1 MKKQRK
7 RIYTALLCT
16 CFLFST
22 ASVPVSAAETEQEE
36 EMTTL
41 SSRSGGTEVSTKEAL
56 TSALV
61 DSNISKITLEKD
73 IDINDALTVNRA
85 VKLDL
90 NGFVLRMTGEDSV
103 IKVGQGGELTIADSN
118 KDKTHKF
125 AQNTAGLSAGL
136 WELVDDSST
145 TSKTVNGGI
154 ITGGKAQKGGGV
166 YVAPGG
172 KLHMTGGSIVGCQA
186 SKDGGGVYLDDDS
199 QTDASSEFTMTD
211 SSIIGCTASGHGG
224 GVAVNPACKFTMDND
239 SEIRSCTARLGGGV
253 YTNNSDTNRKGV
265 FTLRNG
271 AILSCTADT
280 SGFLFSQGGGVYNSG
295 AFIMEGGTIKGC
307 TAIKE
312 RPTGGV
318 LNRREFTMSGGMIGE
333 SENDES
339 HVYNDAITAAVFT
352 ISGDAT
358 IYTNVAND
366 SRLNADG
373 GKVFGEV
380 TNAVKNWSSA
390 VIAGTEGVA
399 GSTEFKG
406 KVTNNCIIEK
416 GQFTGDVT
424 NDGGGTIKGGVFT
437 GSVTNNLGTILGGDF
452 SKASLS
458 GELVITFDPNNGG
471 NSSKQKVDWS
481 KEGTPL
487 EVPTTEP
494 TKEGHTFEGWYYDN
508 NGVNT
513 KWDFKTDRAR
523 YTMTL
528 KAKWEANTYN
538 VTVKDDGNG
547 TASADPAPAKM
558 GAEVSLTATPNSG
571 YHFKK
576 WEVVPDKVK
585 IENNK
590 FTMPAAHVTVKAI
603 FERNTSSGGSGG
615 GGGGTTYYTL
625 TFETNGGDSIQAIR
639 AARGK
644 TLDLSAYTPMRDG
657 YDFGGWYADK
667 DLTQRITEIKL
678 SGSKTV
684 YADWKKRE
692 PDEPDAVKNPFAD
705 VNAGDW
711 FYRDVLFSY
720 EKGLMSGM
728 DAAAFAPYA
737 NTTRAQIAVI
747 FYRMEGS
754 PAVEGE
760 NSFTDVV
767 RGSGTAWFY
776 DAVTWAQQNGIMGG
790 YDNSSFAPNDPITR
804 EQLAAIFYR
813 YAQYKSYDTT
823 QGGMA
828 IREFGDYE
836 SISDY
841 AMGAM
846 AWAVNTGLVKGDS
859 NLLYPNG
866 TATRAEIAAML
877 HRFVENGMK

>member
-7 RIYTALLCT
+7 RIYMALLCT

-41 SSRSGGTEVSTKEAL
+41 SSRSGEAEVSTAADL
-56 TSALV
+56 ASALG
-61 DSNISKITLEKD
+61 DSTKD
-73 IDINDALTVNRA
+73 TVKLTADIIIDTTLTVNRA
-85 VKLDL
+85 VTLDL
-90 NGFVLRMTGEDSV
+90 NGFVLRMTKEGSV
-103 IKVGQGGELTIADSN
+103 IKVEQGGNLTIADSDT
-118 KDKTHKF
+118 DKAHKF
-125 AQNTAGLSAGL
+125 VQSTGGL
-136 WELVDDSST
+136 WVLVDDSS
-145 TSKTVNGGI
+145 KTVYGGI
-154 ITGGKAQKGGGV
+154 ITGGNAQKGGGV

-172 KLHMTGGSIVGCQA
+172 KLNMTGGSIVGCQA
-186 SKDGGGVYLDDDS
+186 KFGGGVYLDNND
-199 QTDASSEFTMTD
+199 QTGEPSEFTMT
-211 SSIIGCTASGHGG
+211 SSRIIGCTASDNGG
-224 GVAVNPACKFTMDND
+224 GVAVNPACTFTMNNG
-239 SEIRSCTARLGGGV
+239 SEIRSCTARNGGGV
-253 YTNNSDTNRKGV
+253 YTNTSRKNGNGV

-271 AILSCTADT
+271 AILSCMVNT
-280 SGFLFSQGGGVYNSG
+280 SEHPRSRGGGVYNEGS
-295 AFIMEGGTIKGC
+295 FIMENGTIKGC

-312 RPTGGV
+312 RLTGGV
-318 LNRREFTMSGGMIGE
+318 YNLKEFTMSGGTIGE
-333 SENDES
+333 EGKTDDES
-339 HVYNDAITAAVFT
+339 HVYNVADKTAVFT
-352 ISGDAT
+352 ISGTAK

-373 GKVFGEV
+373 GEIFGEV

-390 VIAGTEGVA
+390 VIAGTEGA
-399 GSTEFKG
+399 ADSTEFKG

-416 GQFTGDVT
+416 GQFTGEVV
-424 NDGGGTIKGGVFT
+424 NGGSGTIRGGAFK
-437 GSVTNNLGTILGGDF
+437 GSVTNNLGAILGGDF
-452 SKASLS
+452 SQATLS
-458 GELVITFDPNNGG
+458 GELAITFDPDNGEEPDT
-471 NSSKQKVDWS
+471 QKVDWS
-481 KEGTPL
+481 HGGATLTAPS
-487 EVPTTEP
+487 EP
-494 TKEGHTFEGWYYDN
+494 TKEEHTFEGWYYDN
-508 NGVNT
+508 NGENT
-513 KWDFKTDRAR
+513 EWNFETDRAR
-523 YTMTL
+523 YTMRLTAQW
-528 KAKWEANTYN
+528 KANTYT

-547 TASADPAPAKM
+547 TALADPASAKM
-558 GAEVSLTATPNSG
+558 GAEVSLTAMPNSG

-576 WEVVPDKVK
+576 WEVVPDKVE

-590 FTMPAAHVTVKAI
+590 FTMPADDVTVKAI
-603 FERNTSSGGSGG
+603 FERNASSGGG

-692 PDEPDAVKNPFAD
+692 PNEPDAVKNPFAD

-790 YDNSSFAPNDPITR
+790 YSNSSFAPKDPITR
-804 EQLAAIFYR
+804 EQLTAIFYR
-813 YAQYKSYDTT
+813 YAQYKGYDTT

-828 IREFGDYE
+828 IREFDDYE

-859 NLLYPNG
+859 NLLYPKG
-866 TATRAEIAAML
+866 TATRAELAAL
-877 HRFVENGMK
+877 FHRFAENGMK

>member
-22 ASVPVSAAETEQEE
+22 ASVPVSAAETEQG
-36 EMTTL
+36 EMITL
-41 SSRSGGTEVSTKEAL
+41 SNRSGEAEVSMKDAL
-56 TSALV
+56 TSALG
-61 DSNISKITLEKD
+61 DSNISKITLKQD
-73 IDINDALTVNRA
+73 IAISDTLTVNRA
-85 VKLDL
+85 VTLDL
-90 NGFVLRMTGEDSV
+90 NGFVLRMTKEGSV
-103 IKVGQGGELTIADSN
+103 IKVEQGGELTIADSDT
-118 KDKTHKF
+118 DKAHKF
-125 AQNTAGLSAGL
+125 VQSTGGL
-136 WELVDDSST
+136 WVLVDDSS
-145 TSKTVNGGI
+145 KTVYGGI
-154 ITGGKAQKGGGV
+154 ITGGNAQKGGGV

-172 KLHMTGGSIVGCQA
+172 KLNMTGGSIVGCQA
-186 SKDGGGVYLDDDS
+186 KFGGGVYLDNND
-199 QTDASSEFTMTD
+199 QTGEPSEFTMT
-211 SSIIGCTASGHGG
+211 SSRIIGCTASDNGG
-224 GVAVNPACKFTMDND
+224 GVAVNPACTFTMNNG
-239 SEIRSCTARLGGGV
+239 SEIRSCTARNGGGV
-253 YTNNSDTNRKGV
+253 YTNTSRKNGNGV
-265 FTLRNG
+265 FTLRSG

-280 SGFLFSQGGGVYNSG
+280 SGHLSSRGGGVYNEGS
-295 AFIMEGGTIKGC
+295 FIMENGTIKGC
-307 TAIKE
+307 TAIKMKE

-318 LNRREFTMSGGMIGE
+318 YNLKEFTMRGGTIGE
-333 SENDES
+333 EGENENDES
-339 HVYNDAITAAVFT
+339 HVYNAADTAAVFT
-352 ISGDAT
+352 ISGTAK
-358 IYTNVAND
+358 IYTNVYND

-373 GKVFGEV
+373 GEIFGEV

-390 VIAGTEGVA
+390 VIAGTEGAA

-416 GQFTGDVT
+416 GQFTGEVM
-424 NDGGGTIKGGVFT
+424 NDGGGTIKGGTFT
-437 GSVTNNLGTILGGDF
+437 GSVTNNLGAILGGDF
-452 SKASLS
+452 SQAESLS
-458 GELVITFDPNNGG
+458 GKLVITFDPNNGD
-471 NSSKQKVDWS
+471 NSSRQEVYWK
-481 KEGTPL
+481 KEGAPL
-487 EVPTTEP
+487 IAPIPKP
-494 TKEGHTFEGWYYDN
+494 TKEEHTFEGWYYDN
-508 NGVNT
+508 KGENR
-513 KWDFKTDRAR
+513 KWDFETDRAR

-528 KAKWEANTYN
+528 TAKWKANTYN
-538 VTVKDDGNG
+538 VTVENDGNG
-547 TASADPAPAKM
+547 TASADPASAKM
-558 GAEVSLTATPNSG
+558 DDKVELIATPKSG
-571 YHFKK
+571 YHFKE
-576 WEVVPDKVK
+576 WEVISGNVK
-585 IENNK
+585 IEDNK
-590 FTMPAAHVTVKAI
+590 FTMPAENVTVKAI
-603 FERNTSSGGSGG
+603 FERNASSSGG

-625 TFETNGGDSIQAIR
+625 TFETNGGGSMQAIR

-684 YADWKKRE
+684 YADWKKR
-692 PDEPDAVKNPFAD
+692 EPDAVKNPFAD

-767 RGSGTAWFY
+767 RDSGTAWFY

-790 YDNSSFAPNDPITR
+790 YGNSSFAPNDPITR

-813 YAQYKSYDTT
+813 YAQYKGYDTT

-828 IREFGDYE
+828 IREFDDYE

-859 NLLYPNG
+859 NLLYPKG
-866 TATRAEIAAML
+866 TATRAEIAAL
-877 HRFVENGMK
+877 FHRFAENGMK

>member
-41 SSRSGGTEVSTKEAL
+41 SNRSGGAEVSTPEDLA
-56 TSALV
+56 SALG
-61 DSNISKITLEKD
+61 DSTKD
-73 IDINDALTVNRA
+73 TVKLTADIIIDTTLTVNRA
-85 VKLDL
+85 VTLDL
-90 NGFVLRMTGEDSV
+90 NGFVLQMTGNDSV
-103 IKVGQGGELTIADSN
+103 IKVEQGGNLTIADSG
-118 KDKTHKF
+118 KDTAHKF
-125 AQNTAGLSAGL
+125 DQNTAGL
-136 WELVDDSST
+136 WELNSNGSE
-145 TSKTVNGGI
+145 TVNGGI

-172 KLHMTGGSIVGCQA
+172 KLNMTGGSIVGCQA
-186 SKDGGGVYLDDDS
+186 RYGGGVYLDNND
-199 QTDASSEFTMTD
+199 QTGEPSEFTMT
-211 SSIIGCTASGHGG
+211 SRSIIGCTASDYGG
-224 GVAVNPACKFTMDND
+224 GVAVNPKCTFTMNNG
-239 SEIRSCTARLGGGV
+239 SAVRSCTARLGGGV
-253 YTNNSDTNRKGV
+253 YTNNNGTNGPGV

-271 AILSCTADT
+271 AILSCKAD
-280 SGFLFSQGGGVYNSG
+280 SWGGGVYNEGS
-295 AFIMEGGTIKGC
+295 FIMEDGTIKNC
-307 TAIKE
+307 TAGWDGSSS
-312 RPTGGV
+312 GGV
-318 LNRREFTMSGGMIGE
+318 FNHREFTMSGGAIGE
-333 SENDES
+333 ENKTDKS
-339 HVYNDAITAAVFT
+339 HVYNNSFTSAIFT

-373 GKVFGEV
+373 GEIFGDV
-380 TNAVKNWSSA
+380 TNAVYSEYGA
-390 VIAGTEGVA
+390 VIAGTEGA
-399 GSTEFKG
+399 ADSTKFSG
-406 KVTNNCIIEK
+406 AVTNNE
-416 GQFTGDVT
+416 T
-424 NDGGGTIKGGVFT
+424 GTIAGGVFT

-452 SKASLS
+452 SRAKSLS
-458 GELVITFDPNNGG
+458 GKLVITFEPNNGD
-471 NSSKQKVDWS
+471 NMQVDWK
-481 KEGTPL
+481 KEGVL
-487 EVPTTEP
+487 LIAPTSEP
-494 TKEGHTFEGWYYDN
+494 TKEGYTFEGWYYDN

-513 KWDFKTDRAR
+513 KWNFETDKAR

-528 KAKWEANTYN
+528 TAQWEANTYT
-538 VTVKDDGNG
+538 VTVENDGNG
-547 TASADPAPAKM
+547 TASAAPASAKM
-558 GAEVSLTATPNSG
+558 GEEVSLTATPKSG
-571 YHFKK
+571 YHFKR
-576 WEVVPDKVK
+576 WEVVPDKVE

-590 FTMPAAHVTVKAI
+590 FTMPADDVTVKAI
-603 FERNTSSGGSGG
+603 FERNASSGGSGG

-692 PDEPDAVKNPFAD
+692 PNEPDAVKNPFAD

-760 NSFTDVV
+760 NSFADVV

-790 YDNSSFAPNDPITR
+790 YGNSSFAPNDPITR

-813 YAQYKSYDTT
+813 YAQYKGYDTT

-841 AMGAM
+841 AMSAM
-846 AWAVNTGLVKGDS
+846 AWAMNTGLVKGDS

>member
-22 ASVPVSAAETEQEE
+22 ASVPVSAAETEQG
-36 EMTTL
+36 EMITL
-41 SSRSGGTEVSTKEAL
+41 SNRSGEAEVSMKDAL
-56 TSALV
+56 TSALG
-61 DSNISKITLEKD
+61 DSNISKITLKQD
-73 IDINDALTVNRA
+73 IAISDTLTVNRA
-85 VKLDL
+85 VTLDL
-90 NGFVLRMTGEDSV
+90 NGFVLRMTKEGSV
-103 IKVGQGGELTIADSN
+103 IKVEQGGELTIADSDT
-118 KDKTHKF
+118 DKAHKF
-125 AQNTAGLSAGL
+125 VQSTGGL
-136 WELVDDSST
+136 WVLVDDSS
-145 TSKTVNGGI
+145 KTVYGGI
-154 ITGGKAQKGGGV
+154 ITGGNAQKGGGV

-172 KLHMTGGSIVGCQA
+172 KLNMTGGSIVGCQA
-186 SKDGGGVYLDDDS
+186 KFGGGVYLDNND
-199 QTDASSEFTMTD
+199 QTGEPSEFTMT
-211 SSIIGCTASGHGG
+211 SSRIIGCTASDNGG
-224 GVAVNPACKFTMDND
+224 GVAVNPACTFTMNNG
-239 SEIRSCTARLGGGV
+239 SEIRSCTARNGGGV
-253 YTNNSDTNRKGV
+253 YTNTSRKNGNGV

-280 SGFLFSQGGGVYNSG
+280 SGHLSSRGGGVYNEGS
-295 AFIMEGGTIKGC
+295 FIMENGTIKGC
-307 TAIKE
+307 TAIKMKE

-318 LNRREFTMSGGMIGE
+318 YNLKEFTMRGGTIGE
-333 SENDES
+333 EGENENDES
-339 HVYNDAITAAVFT
+339 HVYNAADTAAVFT
-352 ISGDAT
+352 ISGTAK
-358 IYTNVAND
+358 IYTNVYND

-373 GKVFGEV
+373 G
-380 TNAVKNWSSA
+380 
-390 VIAGTEGVA
+390 
-399 GSTEFKG
+399 
-406 KVTNNCIIEK
+406 
-416 GQFTGDVT
+416 
-424 NDGGGTIKGGVFT
+424 
-437 GSVTNNLGTILGGDF
+437 DF
-452 SKASLS
+452 SQAESLS
-458 GELVITFDPNNGG
+458 GKLVITFDPNNGD
-471 NSSKQKVDWS
+471 NSSRQEVYWK
-481 KEGTPL
+481 KEGAPL
-487 EVPTTEP
+487 IAPIPKP
-494 TKEGHTFEGWYYDN
+494 TKEEHTFEGWYYDN
-508 NGVNT
+508 KGENR
-513 KWDFKTDRAR
+513 KWDFETDRAR

-528 KAKWEANTYN
+528 TAKWKANTYN
-538 VTVKDDGNG
+538 VTVENDGNG
-547 TASADPAPAKM
+547 TASADPASAKM
-558 GAEVSLTATPNSG
+558 DDKVELIATPKSG
-571 YHFKK
+571 YHFKE
-576 WEVVPDKVK
+576 WEVISGNVK
-585 IENNK
+585 IEDNK
-590 FTMPAAHVTVKAI
+590 FTMPAENVTVKAI
-603 FERNTSSGGSGG
+603 FERNASSSGG

-625 TFETNGGDSIQAIR
+625 TFETNGGGSMQAIR

-684 YADWKKRE
+684 YADWKKR
-692 PDEPDAVKNPFAD
+692 EPDAVKNPFAD

-767 RGSGTAWFY
+767 RDSGTAWFY

-790 YDNSSFAPNDPITR
+790 YGNSSFAPNDPITR

-813 YAQYKSYDTT
+813 YAQYKGYDTT

-828 IREFGDYE
+828 IREFDDYE

-859 NLLYPNG
+859 NLLYPKG
-866 TATRAEIAAML
+866 TATRAEIAAL
-877 HRFVENGMK
+877 FHRFAENGMK

>member
-1 MKKQRK
+1 M
-7 RIYTALLCT
+7 
-16 CFLFST
+16 
-22 ASVPVSAAETEQEE
+22 
-36 EMTTL
+36 
-41 SSRSGGTEVSTKEAL
+41 
-56 TSALV
+56 
-61 DSNISKITLEKD
+61 
-73 IDINDALTVNRA
+73 
-85 VKLDL
+85 
-90 NGFVLRMTGEDSV
+90 
-103 IKVGQGGELTIADSN
+103 
-118 KDKTHKF
+118 
-125 AQNTAGLSAGL
+125 
-136 WELVDDSST
+136 
-145 TSKTVNGGI
+145 
-154 ITGGKAQKGGGV
+154 
-166 YVAPGG
+166 
-172 KLHMTGGSIVGCQA
+172 
-186 SKDGGGVYLDDDS
+186 YL
-199 QTDASSEFTMTD
+199 
-211 SSIIGCTASGHGG
+211 
-224 GVAVNPACKFTMDND
+224 
-239 SEIRSCTARLGGGV
+239 
-253 YTNNSDTNRKGV
+253 
-265 FTLRNG
+265 
-271 AILSCTADT
+271 
-280 SGFLFSQGGGVYNSG
+280 
-295 AFIMEGGTIKGC
+295 
-307 TAIKE
+307 
-312 RPTGGV
+312 
-318 LNRREFTMSGGMIGE
+318 
-333 SENDES
+333 
-339 HVYNDAITAAVFT
+339 
-352 ISGDAT
+352 
-358 IYTNVAND
+358 
-366 SRLNADG
+366 
-373 GKVFGEV
+373 
-380 TNAVKNWSSA
+380 
-390 VIAGTEGVA
+390 
-399 GSTEFKG
+399 
-406 KVTNNCIIEK
+406 
-416 GQFTGDVT
+416 
-424 NDGGGTIKGGVFT
+424 
-437 GSVTNNLGTILGGDF
+437 LGTILGGDF
-452 SKASLS
+452 SQAEPLN
-458 GELVITFDPNNGG
+458 GQLAITFEPNNGG
-471 NSSKQKVDWS
+471 ISSRQEVVWS

-487 EVPTTEP
+487 EVPTPEP

-513 KWDFKTDRAR
+513 KWNFETDRAK

-528 KAKWEANTYN
+528 TAQWKANTYT
-538 VTVKDDGNG
+538 VTVENDGNG
-547 TASADPAPAKM
+547 TASAAPASARM

-576 WEVVPDKVK
+576 WEVVPEKVK

-590 FTMPAAHVTVKAI
+590 FTMPAADVTVKAI
-603 FERNTSSGGSGG
+603 FERNASSGGSGG

-625 TFETNGGDSIQAIR
+625 TFETNGGGSMQAIR

-813 YAQYKSYDTT
+813 YAQYKGYDTT

-841 AMGAM
+841 AMSAM

>member
-16 CFLFST
+16 CFLFSA

-36 EMTTL
+36 MTTL
-41 SSRSGGTEVSTKEAL
+41 SNRSGGAEVSTPEDL
-56 TSALV
+56 TSALG
-61 DSNISKITLEKD
+61 DSTKD
-73 IDINDALTVNRA
+73 TVKLTADIIIDTTLTVNRA
-85 VKLDL
+85 VTLDL
-90 NGFVLRMTGEDSV
+90 NGFVLRMTKEGSV
-103 IKVGQGGELTIADSN
+103 IKVEQGGNLTIADSDT
-118 KDKTHKF
+118 DKAHKF
-125 AQNTAGLSAGL
+125 VQSTGGL
-136 WELVDDSST
+136 WVLVDDSS
-145 TSKTVNGGI
+145 KTVYGGI
-154 ITGGKAQKGGGV
+154 ITGGNAQKGGGV

-172 KLHMTGGSIVGCQA
+172 KLNMTGGSIVGCQA
-186 SKDGGGVYLDDDS
+186 SHGGGVYLDNND
-199 QTDASSEFTMTD
+199 QTGKPSEFTMTD
-211 SSIIGCTASGHGG
+211 SSIIGCTASYFGG
-224 GVAVNPACKFTMDND
+224 GVAVNPKCTFTMNNG
-239 SEIRSCTARLGGGV
+239 SEIRSCTAGNGGGV
-253 YTNNSDTNRKGV
+253 YITSSANGNGV

-271 AILSCTADT
+271 AILSCTAAR
-280 SGFLFSQGGGVYNSG
+280 GGGVYNEGS
-295 AFIMEGGTIKGC
+295 FIMKDGTIKNC
-307 TAIKE
+307 TAGWDGSSS
-312 RPTGGV
+312 GGV
-318 LNRREFTMSGGMIGE
+318 FNSGEFTMSSGAIGE
-333 SENDES
+333 GETDKS
-339 HVYNDAITAAVFT
+339 HVYNNSFASAIFT
-352 ISGDAT
+352 ISGDAK

-373 GKVFGEV
+373 GEIFGDV
-380 TNAVKNWSSA
+380 TNAVYSDYGA
-390 VIAGTEGVA
+390 VIAGA

-406 KVTNNCIIEK
+406 KVTNKGIIEK

-424 NDGGGTIKGGVFT
+424 NDGGGTIKGGTFINNK
-437 GSVTNNLGTILGGDF
+437 VTNNLGAILGGDF
-452 SKASLS
+452 SQAKFLS
-458 GELVITFDPNNGG
+458 GKLAITFEPNNGD
-471 NSSKQKVDWS
+471 NVQVNWE
-481 KEGTPL
+481 KEGVL
-487 EVPTTEP
+487 LIAPTSEP
-494 TKEGHTFEGWYYDN
+494 TKEGHTFEGWYYNN
-508 NGVNT
+508 NGVNK
-513 KWDFKTDRAR
+513 KWDFKTDRAK

-528 KAKWEANTYN
+528 TAQWEANTYT
-538 VTVKDDGNG
+538 VTVENDGNG
-547 TASADPAPAKM
+547 TASADAASAKM
-558 GAEVSLTATPNSG
+558 GEKVRLTAMPNSG
-571 YHFKK
+571 YHFKE
-576 WEVVPDKVK
+576 WEVISDNVK
-585 IENNK
+585 IEDNK

-603 FERNTSSGGSGG
+603 FERNASSSGGG

-625 TFETNGGDSIQAIR
+625 TFETNGGGSMQAIR

-692 PDEPDAVKNPFAD
+692 PNEPDAVKNPFAD

-760 NSFTDVV
+760 NSFADVV

-813 YAQYKSYDTT
+813 YAQYKGYDTT

-866 TATRAEIAAML
+866 TATRAEIAAL
-877 HRFVENGMK
+877 FHRFAENGMK

>member
-36 EMTTL
+36 MITL
-41 SSRSGGTEVSTKEAL
+41 SNRSGEAEVSTKDAL
-56 TSALV
+56 TSALG
-61 DSNISKITLEKD
+61 DSNISKITLKQD
-73 IDINDALTVNRA
+73 IAISDTLTVNRA
-85 VKLDL
+85 VTLDL
-90 NGFVLRMTGEDSV
+90 NGFVLRMTKEGSV
-103 IKVGQGGELTIADSN
+103 IKVEQGGELTIADSDT
-118 KDKTHKF
+118 DKAHKF
-125 AQNTAGLSAGL
+125 VQSTGGL
-136 WELVDDSST
+136 WVLVDDSS
-145 TSKTVNGGI
+145 KTVYGGI
-154 ITGGKAQKGGGV
+154 ITGGNAQKGGGV

-172 KLHMTGGSIVGCQA
+172 KLNMTGGSIVGCQA
-186 SKDGGGVYLDDDS
+186 KFGGGVYLDNND
-199 QTDASSEFTMTD
+199 QTGGFSEFTMTD
-211 SSIIGCTASGHGG
+211 SRIIGCTASDNGG
-224 GVAVNPACKFTMDND
+224 GVAVDPACKFTMDNG
-239 SEIRSCTARLGGGV
+239 SEIRSCTARMGGGV
-253 YTNNSDTNRKGV
+253 YINGGDTNGNGV

-280 SGFLFSQGGGVYNSG
+280 SGFVPSRGGGVYNEGS
-295 AFIMEGGTIKGC
+295 FIMENGTIKGC

-312 RPTGGV
+312 RLTGGV
-318 LNRREFTMSGGMIGE
+318 YNLKEFTMSGGTIGE
-333 SENDES
+333 EGKTDDES
-339 HVYNDAITAAVFT
+339 HVYNVADKTAAFT
-352 ISGDAT
+352 ISGTAK

-373 GKVFGEV
+373 GEIFGEV

-390 VIAGTEGVA
+390 VIAGTEGA
-399 GSTEFKG
+399 ADSTEFKG

-416 GQFTGDVT
+416 GQFTGEVV
-424 NDGGGTIKGGVFT
+424 NGGSGTIRGGAFK
-437 GSVTNNLGTILGGDF
+437 GSVTNNLGAILGGDF
-452 SKASLS
+452 SQATLS
-458 GELVITFDPNNGG
+458 GELAITFDPDNGEEPDT
-471 NSSKQKVDWS
+471 QKVDWS
-481 KEGTPL
+481 HGGATLTAPS
-487 EVPTTEP
+487 EP
-494 TKEGHTFEGWYYDN
+494 TKEEHTFEGWYYDN
-508 NGVNT
+508 NGENT
-513 KWDFKTDRAR
+513 EWNFETDRAK

-528 KAKWEANTYN
+528 TAQWKANTYT

-547 TASADPAPAKM
+547 TALADPASAKM
-558 GAEVSLTATPNSG
+558 GAEVRLTAMPNSG
-571 YHFKK
+571 YHFKE
-576 WEVVPDKVK
+576 WEVIPDKVK
-585 IENNK
+585 IEDNK

-603 FERNTSSGGSGG
+603 FERNTSSGSGGG

-625 TFETNGGDSIQAIR
+625 TFETNGGDSMQAIR

-667 DLTQRITEIKL
+667 ALTQRITEIKL

-692 PDEPDAVKNPFAD
+692 PNEPDAVKNPFAD

-728 DAAAFAPYA
+728 DTAVFAPYA

-767 RGSGTAWFY
+767 RDSGTAWFY
-776 DAVTWAQQNGIMGG
+776 DAVTWAQKNGIMGG
-790 YDNSSFAPNDPITR
+790 YGNSSFAPNDPITR
-804 EQLAAIFYR
+804 EQLTAIFYR
-813 YAQYKSYDTT
+813 YAQYKGYDTT

-828 IREFGDYE
+828 IREFDDYE

-859 NLLYPNG
+859 NLLYPKG
-866 TATRAEIAAML
+866 TATRAELAAL
-877 HRFVENGMK
+877 FHRFAENGMK

>member
-36 EMTTL
+36 MTTL
-41 SSRSGGTEVSTKEAL
+41 SNRSGEAEVSTAADL
-56 TSALV
+56 TSALG
-61 DSNISKITLEKD
+61 DSNISKITLEQD
-73 IDINDALTVNRA
+73 IPISDTLTVNRA
-85 VKLDL
+85 VTLDL
-90 NGFVLRMTGEDSV
+90 NGFVLQRTGEGSV
-103 IKVGQGGELTIADSN
+103 IKVEQGGELTIADSN
-118 KDKTHKF
+118 KNTAHKF
-125 AQNTAGLSAGL
+125 AQNTNGL
-136 WELVDDSST
+136 WELVDGSST
-145 TSKTVNGGI
+145 SSKTVNGGI

-186 SKDGGGVYLDDDS
+186 KDGGGVYLDDDS

-253 YTNNSDTNRKGV
+253 YTNNSGTNGPGV

-271 AILSCTADT
+271 AILSCTANPSDH
-280 SGFLFSQGGGVYNSG
+280 LFSQGGGVYNSG

-352 ISGDAT
+352 ISGAAR
-358 IYTNVAND
+358 IYTNVANN

-373 GKVFGEV
+373 GEIFGEV
-380 TNAVKNWSSA
+380 KNAVDSRYA
-390 VIAGTEGVA
+390 VIAGTEGAA
-399 GSTEFKG
+399 GSTEFSG
-406 KVTNNCIIEK
+406 AVINSEA
-416 GQFTGDVT
+416 
-424 NDGGGTIKGGVFT
+424 GTIAGGVFT
-437 GSVTNNLGTILGGDF
+437 GSVTNNLGAILGGDF
-452 SKASLS
+452 SRAKSLS
-458 GELVITFDPNNGG
+458 GKLVITFDPNNGG
-471 NSSKQKVDWS
+471 NSSRQEVVWS
-481 KEGTPL
+481 KNGAKLIAPI
-487 EVPTTEP
+487 PKP

-508 NGVNT
+508 NGENT
-513 KWDFKTDRAR
+513 EWDFETDRAK
-523 YTMTL
+523 YTMRLT
-528 KAKWEANTYN
+528 AKWKANIYN
-538 VTVKDDGNG
+538 VTVENDGNG
-547 TASADPAPAKM
+547 TASADPASAKM
-558 GAEVSLTATPNSG
+558 GAEVSLTAMPKSG
-571 YHFKK
+571 YHFKE
-576 WEVVPDKVK
+576 WKVISGDVE
-585 IENNK
+585 IEDNK
-590 FTMPAAHVTVKAI
+590 FTMPADNVTVKAI
-603 FERNTSSGGSGG
+603 FERNASSGGSG

-625 TFETNGGDSIQAIR
+625 TFETNGGDSMQAIR

-657 YDFGGWYADK
+657 YDFGGWYADAA
-667 DLTQRITEIKL
+667 LTQRITEIKL

-692 PDEPDAVKNPFAD
+692 PNEPDAVKNPFAD

-790 YDNSSFAPNDPITR
+790 YGNSSFAPNDPITR

-813 YAQYKSYDTT
+813 YAQYKGYDTT

-828 IREFGDYE
+828 IREFDDYE

-859 NLLYPNG
+859 NLLYPKG
-866 TATRAEIAAML
+866 TATRAEIAAL
-877 HRFVENGMK
+877 FHRFAENGMK

>member
-41 SSRSGGTEVSTKEAL
+41 SSRSGEAEVSTKDEL
-56 TSALV
+56 TSALG
-61 DSNISKITLEKD
+61 DSTKD
-73 IDINDALTVNRA
+73 TVKLTADIIIDTTLTVNRA
-85 VKLDL
+85 VTLDL
-90 NGFVLRMTGEDSV
+90 SGFVLQMTGNDSV
-103 IKVGQGGELTIADSN
+103 IKVGQDGNLTIADSN
-118 KDKTHKF
+118 KNTAHIF
-125 AQNTAGLSAGL
+125 AQPSGGLSAGL
-136 WELVDDSST
+136 WELNSNGSE
-145 TSKTVNGGI
+145 TVKGGI
-154 ITGGKAQKGGGV
+154 ITGGNAQKGGGV

-186 SKDGGGVYLDDDS
+186 GHGGGVYLDNND
-199 QTDASSEFTMTD
+199 QTGEPSKFTMTD
-211 SSIIGCTASGHGG
+211 SSIIGCTASDTGG
-224 GVAVNPACKFTMDND
+224 GVTVNPKCTFTMNNG

-253 YTNNSDTNRKGV
+253 YTNNSGTNGNGV

-280 SGFLFSQGGGVYNSG
+280 LGFMSSWGGGVFNAG

-307 TAIKE
+307 TAKKGSS
-312 RPTGGV
+312 GGV
-318 LNRREFTMSGGMIGE
+318 LNRREFTMRGGMIGE
-333 SENDES
+333 DKTDES
-339 HVYNDAITAAVFT
+339 HVYNAADTAAVFT
-352 ISGDAT
+352 ISGTAK

-373 GKVFGEV
+373 GEIFGDV
-380 TNAVKNWSSA
+380 TNAVDSEYGA
-390 VIAGTEGVA
+390 VIAGTEGAA
-399 GSTEFKG
+399 GSTKFSG
-406 KVTNNCIIEK
+406 AVTNNE
-416 GQFTGDVT
+416 TGT
-424 NDGGGTIKGGVFT
+424 IAGGTFT
-437 GSVTNNLGTILGGDF
+437 HTVTNNVNTVTNNVGTILGGDF
-452 SKASLS
+452 SKATLI
-458 GELVITFDPNNGG
+458 GKLAITFEPNNGG
-471 NSSKQKVDWS
+471 ISSRQEVVWS

-487 EVPTTEP
+487 EVPTPEP

-508 NGVNT
+508 NGVNK
-513 KWDFKTDRAR
+513 KWDFKTDRAQ

-528 KAKWEANTYN
+528 KAKWEANT
-538 VTVKDDGNG
+538 
-547 TASADPAPAKM
+547 S
-558 GAEVSLTATPNSG
+558 
-571 YHFKK
+571 
-576 WEVVPDKVK
+576 
-585 IENNK
+585 
-590 FTMPAAHVTVKAI
+590 
-603 FERNTSSGGSGG
+603 SSGGG

-625 TFETNGGDSIQAIR
+625 TFETNGGGSMQAIR

-684 YADWKKRE
+684 YADWKKR
-692 PDEPDAVKNPFAD
+692 EPDAVKNPFAD

-790 YDNSSFAPNDPITR
+790 YGNSSFAPNDPITR

-813 YAQYKSYDTT
+813 YAQYKGYDTT

-828 IREFGDYE
+828 IREFDDYE

-859 NLLYPNG
+859 NLLYPKG
-866 TATRAEIAAML
+866 TATRAEIAAL
-877 HRFVENGMK
+877 FHRFAENGMK

>member
-1 MKKQRK
+1 
-7 RIYTALLCT
+7 
-16 CFLFST
+16 
-22 ASVPVSAAETEQEE
+22 
-36 EMTTL
+36 MTTL
-41 SSRSGGTEVSTKEAL
+41 SNRSGEAEVSTPENLA
-56 TSALV
+56 SALV
-61 DSNISKITLEKD
+61 DSTKD
-73 IDINDALTVNRA
+73 TVKLTADIIIDTTLTVNRA
-85 VKLDL
+85 VTLDL
-90 NGFVLRMTGEDSV
+90 SGFVLQMTGNDSV
-103 IKVGQGGELTIADSN
+103 IKVEQGGELTIADSN
-118 KDKTHKF
+118 KNTAHKF
-125 AQNTAGLSAGL
+125 AQNTNGL
-136 WELVDDSST
+136 WELVDGSST
-145 TSKTVNGGI
+145 SSKTVNGGI

-186 SKDGGGVYLDDDS
+186 RYGGGVYLDNND
-199 QTDASSEFTMTD
+199 QTGKPSEFTMT
-211 SSIIGCTASGHGG
+211 SRSIIGCTASDYGG
-224 GVAVNPACKFTMDND
+224 GVAVNPKCTFTMNND

-253 YTNNSDTNRKGV
+253 YTNNSGTNGPGV

-271 AILSCTADT
+271 AILSCTANPSDH
-280 SGFLFSQGGGVYNSG
+280 LFSRGGGVYNSG

-307 TAIKE
+307 TAKDGSS
-312 RPTGGV
+312 GGV

-333 SENDES
+333 GENDES
-339 HVYNDAITAAVFT
+339 HVYNDANTKAVFT
-352 ISGDAT
+352 ISGTAK

-373 GKVFGEV
+373 GEIFGEV

-452 SKASLS
+452 SQAEPLN
-458 GELVITFDPNNGG
+458 GQLAITFDPNNEG
-471 NSSKQKVDWS
+471 NSSRKEVDWS
-481 KEGTPL
+481 KDGAKLSTPT
-487 EVPTTEP
+487 PEP

-508 NGVNT
+508 NGENT
-513 KWDFKTDRAR
+513 KWNFETDRAK

-528 KAKWEANTYN
+528 KAKW
-538 VTVKDDGNG
+538 
-547 TASADPAPAKM
+547 
-558 GAEVSLTATPNSG
+558 
-571 YHFKK
+571 
-576 WEVVPDKVK
+576 
-585 IENNK
+585 
-590 FTMPAAHVTVKAI
+590 KA
-603 FERNTSSGGSGG
+603 NTSSSGGG

-625 TFETNGGDSIQAIR
+625 TFETNGGDSMQAIR

-684 YADWKKRE
+684 YADWKKR
-692 PDEPDAVKNPFAD
+692 EPDAVKNPFAD

-760 NSFTDVV
+760 NSFADVV

-813 YAQYKSYDTT
+813 YAQYKGYDTT

-841 AMGAM
+841 AMSAM

>member
-22 ASVPVSAAETEQEE
+22 ASVPVSAAETEQG
-36 EMTTL
+36 EMITL
-41 SSRSGGTEVSTKEAL
+41 SNRSGEAEVSTKDAL
-56 TSALV
+56 TSALG
-61 DSNISKITLEKD
+61 DSNISKITLKQD
-73 IDINDALTVNRA
+73 IAISDTLTVNRA
-85 VKLDL
+85 VTLDL
-90 NGFVLRMTGEDSV
+90 NGFVLRMTKEGSV
-103 IKVGQGGELTIADSN
+103 IKVEQGGELTIADSDT
-118 KDKTHKF
+118 DKAHKF
-125 AQNTAGLSAGL
+125 VQSTGGL
-136 WELVDDSST
+136 WVLVDDSS
-145 TSKTVNGGI
+145 KTVYGGI
-154 ITGGKAQKGGGV
+154 ITGGNAQKGGGV

-172 KLHMTGGSIVGCQA
+172 KLNMTGGSIVGCQA
-186 SKDGGGVYLDDDS
+186 KFGGGVYLDNND
-199 QTDASSEFTMTD
+199 QTGEPSEFTMT
-211 SSIIGCTASGHGG
+211 SSRIIGCTASDNGG
-224 GVAVNPACKFTMDND
+224 GVAVNPACTFTMNNG
-239 SEIRSCTARLGGGV
+239 SEIRSCTARNGGGV
-253 YTNNSDTNRKGV
+253 YTNTSRKNGNGV

-271 AILSCTADT
+271 AILSCMVNT
-280 SGFLFSQGGGVYNSG
+280 SEHPRSRGGGVYNEGS
-295 AFIMEGGTIKGC
+295 FIMENGTIKGC

-312 RPTGGV
+312 RLTGGV
-318 LNRREFTMSGGMIGE
+318 YNLKEFTMSGGTIGE
-333 SENDES
+333 EGKTDDES
-339 HVYNDAITAAVFT
+339 HVYNVADKTAVFT
-352 ISGDAT
+352 ISGTAK

-373 GKVFGEV
+373 GEIFGEV

-390 VIAGTEGVA
+390 VIAGTEGA
-399 GSTEFKG
+399 ADSTEFKG

-416 GQFTGDVT
+416 GQFTGEVV
-424 NDGGGTIKGGVFT
+424 NGGSGTIRGGAFK
-437 GSVTNNLGTILGGDF
+437 GSVTNNLGAILGGDF
-452 SKASLS
+452 SQATLS
-458 GELVITFDPNNGG
+458 GELAITFDPDNGEEPDT
-471 NSSKQKVDWS
+471 QKVDWS
-481 KEGTPL
+481 HGGATLTAPS
-487 EVPTTEP
+487 EP
-494 TKEGHTFEGWYYDN
+494 TKEEHTFEGWYYDN
-508 NGVNT
+508 NGENT
-513 KWDFKTDRAR
+513 EWNFETDKAK

-528 KAKWEANTYN
+528 TAQWKANTYT
-538 VTVKDDGNG
+538 VTVENDGNG
-547 TASADPAPAKM
+547 TASADPASAKM
-558 GAEVSLTATPNSG
+558 GAEVSLTAMPKSG
-571 YHFKK
+571 YHFKR
-576 WEVVPDKVK
+576 WEVVPDKVE

-590 FTMPAAHVTVKAI
+590 FTMPADDVTVKAI
-603 FERNTSSGGSGG
+603 FERNASSGGSGG

-625 TFETNGGDSIQAIR
+625 TFETNGGGSMQAIR

-657 YDFGGWYADK
+657 YDFGGWYADSA
-667 DLTQRITEIKL
+667 LTQRITEIKL

-684 YADWKKRE
+684 YADWKKR
-692 PDEPDAVKNPFAD
+692 EPDAVKNPFAD

-767 RGSGTAWFY
+767 RDSGTAWFY

-790 YDNSSFAPNDPITR
+790 YSNSSFAPNDPITR

-813 YAQYKSYDTT
+813 YAQYKGYDTT

-828 IREFGDYE
+828 IREFDDYE

-859 NLLYPNG
+859 NLLYPKG
-866 TATRAEIAAML
+866 TATRAEIAAL
-877 HRFVENGMK
+877 FHRFAENGMK

>member
-16 CFLFST
+16 CFLLST

-36 EMTTL
+36 EMITL
-41 SSRSGGTEVSTKEAL
+41 SSRSGGAEVSTPEDLA
-56 TSALV
+56 SALG
-61 DSNISKITLEKD
+61 DSTKD
-73 IDINDALTVNRA
+73 TVKLTADIIIDTTLTVNRA
-85 VKLDL
+85 VTLDL
-90 NGFVLRMTGEDSV
+90 NGVVLRMTGEGSV
-103 IKVGQGGELTIADSN
+103 IKVEQGGELTIADSD
-118 KDKTHKF
+118 KDKEHKF
-125 AQNTAGLSAGL
+125 AQPSGGLSAGL
-136 WELVDDSST
+136 WELNSNGSE
-145 TSKTVNGGI
+145 TVNGGI

-172 KLHMTGGSIVGCQA
+172 KLNMTGGSIVGCQA
-186 SKDGGGVYLDDDS
+186 RYGGGVYLDNND
-199 QTDASSEFTMTD
+199 QTGEPSEFTMT
-211 SSIIGCTASGHGG
+211 SRSIIGCTASDYGG
-224 GVAVNPACKFTMDND
+224 GVAVNPACTFTMNNG
-239 SEIRSCTARLGGGV
+239 SAVRSCTARLGGGV
-253 YTNNSDTNRKGV
+253 YTNNNGTNGPGV

-271 AILSCTADT
+271 AILSCKAD
-280 SGFLFSQGGGVYNSG
+280 SWGGGVYNEGS
-295 AFIMEGGTIKGC
+295 FIMEDGTIKNC
-307 TAIKE
+307 TAGWDGSSS
-312 RPTGGV
+312 GGV
-318 LNRREFTMSGGMIGE
+318 FNHREFTMSGGAIGE
-333 SENDES
+333 ENKTDKS
-339 HVYNDAITAAVFT
+339 HVYNNSFTSAIFT

-358 IYTNVAND
+358 IYANVAND

-373 GKVFGEV
+373 GEIFGDV
-380 TNAVKNWSSA
+380 TNAVYSEYGA
-390 VIAGTEGVA
+390 VIAGTEGA
-399 GSTEFKG
+399 ADSTKFSG
-406 KVTNNCIIEK
+406 AVTNNE
-416 GQFTGDVT
+416 TGT
-424 NDGGGTIKGGVFT
+424 IAGGTFT
-437 GSVTNNLGTILGGDF
+437 HTVTNNVNTVTNNGGTILGGDF
-452 SKASLS
+452 SEATLS
-458 GELVITFDPNNGG
+458 GKLAITFEPNNGDK
-471 NSSKQKVDWS
+471 SSKRKVNWS
-481 KEGTPL
+481 KNGATLLAPTP
-487 EVPTTEP
+487 EP

-508 NGVNT
+508 NGVNK
-513 KWDFKTDRAR
+513 KWDFKTDKAQ

-528 KAKWEANTYN
+528 TAQWKA
-538 VTVKDDGNG
+538 
-547 TASADPAPAKM
+547 
-558 GAEVSLTATPNSG
+558 
-571 YHFKK
+571 
-576 WEVVPDKVK
+576 
-585 IENNK
+585 
-590 FTMPAAHVTVKAI
+590 
-603 FERNTSSGGSGG
+603 NTSSSGGG

-625 TFETNGGDSIQAIR
+625 TFETNGGGSMQAIR

-813 YAQYKSYDTT
+813 YAQYKGYDTT

-859 NLLYPNG
+859 NLLYPKG
-866 TATRAEIAAML
+866 TATRAELAAML

>member
-22 ASVPVSAAETEQEE
+22 ASVPVSAAETEQG
-36 EMTTL
+36 EMITL
-41 SSRSGGTEVSTKEAL
+41 SNRSGGAEVSTPEDLA
-56 TSALV
+56 SALG
-61 DSNISKITLEKD
+61 DSTKD
-73 IDINDALTVNRA
+73 TVKLTADIIIDTTLTVNRA
-85 VKLDL
+85 VTLDL
-90 NGFVLRMTGEDSV
+90 NGFVLRMTKEGSV
-103 IKVGQGGELTIADSN
+103 IKVEQGGNLTIADSDT
-118 KDKTHKF
+118 DKAHKF
-125 AQNTAGLSAGL
+125 VQSTGGL
-136 WELVDDSST
+136 WVLVDDSS
-145 TSKTVNGGI
+145 KTVYGGI
-154 ITGGKAQKGGGV
+154 ITGGNAQKGGGV

-186 SKDGGGVYLDDDS
+186 KFGGGVYLDNND
-199 QTDASSEFTMTD
+199 QTGEPSEFTMT
-211 SSIIGCTASGHGG
+211 SSRIIGCTASDNGG
-224 GVAVNPACKFTMDND
+224 GVAVNPACTFTMNNG
-239 SEIRSCTARLGGGV
+239 SEIRSCTARNGGGV
-253 YTNNSDTNRKGV
+253 YTNTSRKNGNGV

-271 AILSCTADT
+271 AILSCMVNT
-280 SGFLFSQGGGVYNSG
+280 SEHPRSRGGGVYNEGS
-295 AFIMEGGTIKGC
+295 FIMENGTIKGC

-312 RPTGGV
+312 RLTGGV
-318 LNRREFTMSGGMIGE
+318 YNLKEFTMSGGTIGE
-333 SENDES
+333 EGKTDDES
-339 HVYNDAITAAVFT
+339 HVYNAADKTAVFT
-352 ISGDAT
+352 ISGTAK

-373 GKVFGEV
+373 GEIFGEV

-390 VIAGTEGVA
+390 VIAGTEGA
-399 GSTEFKG
+399 ADSTEFKG

-416 GQFTGDVT
+416 GQFTGEVV
-424 NDGGGTIKGGVFT
+424 NGGSGTIRGGAFK
-437 GSVTNNLGTILGGDF
+437 GSVTNNLGAILGGDF
-452 SKASLS
+452 SQATLS
-458 GELVITFDPNNGG
+458 GELAITFDPDNGEEPDT
-471 NSSKQKVDWS
+471 QKVDWS
-481 KEGTPL
+481 HGGATLTAPS
-487 EVPTTEP
+487 EP
-494 TKEGHTFEGWYYDN
+494 TKEEHTFEGWYYDN
-508 NGVNT
+508 NGENT
-513 KWDFKTDRAR
+513 EWNFETDKAK

-528 KAKWEANTYN
+528 TAQWKANTYT
-538 VTVKDDGNG
+538 VTVENDGNG
-547 TASADPAPAKM
+547 TASADPASAKM
-558 GAEVSLTATPNSG
+558 GAEVSLTAMPKSG
-571 YHFKK
+571 YHFKR
-576 WEVVPDKVK
+576 WEVVPDKVE

-590 FTMPAAHVTVKAI
+590 FTMPADDVTVKAI
-603 FERNTSSGGSGG
+603 FERNASSGGSGG

-625 TFETNGGDSIQAIR
+625 TFETNGGGSMQAIR

-692 PDEPDAVKNPFAD
+692 PNEPDAVKNPFAD

-790 YDNSSFAPNDPITR
+790 YGNSSFAPNDPITR

-813 YAQYKSYDTT
+813 YAQYKGYDTT

-828 IREFGDYE
+828 IREFDDYE

-859 NLLYPNG
+859 NLLYPKG
-866 TATRAEIAAML
+866 TATRAELAAL
-877 HRFVENGMK
+877 FHRFAENGMK

>member
-22 ASVPVSAAETEQEE
+22 ASVPVSAAETEQG
-36 EMTTL
+36 EMTAL
-41 SSRSGGTEVSTKEAL
+41 SSRSGEAEVSTPEDLA
-56 TSALV
+56 SALR
-61 DSNISKITLEKD
+61 DSTKD
-73 IDINDALTVNRA
+73 TVKLTADIIIDTTLTVNRA
-85 VKLDL
+85 VTLDL
-90 NGFVLRMTGEDSV
+90 NGFVLRMTKEGSV
-103 IKVGQGGELTIADSN
+103 IKVEQGGNLTIADSDT
-118 KDKTHKF
+118 DKAHKF
-125 AQNTAGLSAGL
+125 VQSTGGL
-136 WELVDDSST
+136 WVLVDDSS
-145 TSKTVNGGI
+145 KTVYGGI

-172 KLHMTGGSIVGCQA
+172 KLKMTGGSIVGCQA
-186 SKDGGGVYLDDDS
+186 KFGGGVYLDNND
-199 QTDASSEFTMTD
+199 QTGEPSEFTMT
-211 SSIIGCTASGHGG
+211 SSRIIGCTASDNGG
-224 GVAVNPACKFTMDND
+224 GVAVNPACTFTMNNG
-239 SEIRSCTARLGGGV
+239 SEIRSCTARNGGGV
-253 YTNNSDTNRKGV
+253 YTNTSRKNGNGV

-271 AILSCTADT
+271 AILSCMVNT
-280 SGFLFSQGGGVYNSG
+280 SEHPRSRGGGVYNEGS
-295 AFIMEGGTIKGC
+295 FIMENGTIKGC

-312 RPTGGV
+312 RLTGGV
-318 LNRREFTMSGGMIGE
+318 YNLKEFTMRGGTIGE
-333 SENDES
+333 EGKTDDES
-339 HVYNDAITAAVFT
+339 HVYNVADKTAAFT
-352 ISGDAT
+352 ISGTAK

-373 GKVFGEV
+373 GEIFGEV

-390 VIAGTEGVA
+390 VIAGTEGA
-399 GSTEFKG
+399 ADSTEFKG

-416 GQFTGDVT
+416 GQFTGEVM
-424 NDGGGTIKGGVFT
+424 NDGYGTIRGGAFT
-437 GSVTNNLGTILGGDF
+437 GSVTNNLGAILGGDF
-452 SKASLS
+452 SQAKSLS
-458 GELVITFDPNNGG
+458 GKLVITFDPNIGEPNTGEP
-471 NSSKQKVDWS
+471 NRTQKVNWS
-481 KEGTPL
+481 QEGATLTAP
-487 EVPTTEP
+487 PNP
-494 TKEGHTFEGWYYDN
+494 AKKGYTFAGWYYDN
-508 NGVNT
+508 K
-513 KWDFKTDRAR
+513 KWDFETDKAR

-528 KAKWEANTYN
+528 KAQWEANTYT
-538 VTVKDDGNG
+538 VTVENDGNG
-547 TASADPAPAKM
+547 TASAAPASAKM
-558 GAEVSLTATPNSG
+558 DDKVELIATPKSG
-571 YHFKK
+571 YHFKE
-576 WEVVPDKVK
+576 WEVISGNVK
-585 IENNK
+585 IEDNK
-590 FTMPAAHVTVKAI
+590 FTMPAENVTVKAI
-603 FERNTSSGGSGG
+603 FERNASSSG

-625 TFETNGGDSIQAIR
+625 TFETNGGGSMQAIR

-684 YADWKKRE
+684 YADWKKR
-692 PDEPDAVKNPFAD
+692 EPDAVKNPFAD

-767 RGSGTAWFY
+767 RDSGTAWFY

-790 YDNSSFAPNDPITR
+790 YGNSSFAPNDPITR

-813 YAQYKSYDTT
+813 YAQYKGYDTT

-828 IREFGDYE
+828 IREFDDYE

-866 TATRAEIAAML
+866 TATRAELAAML
-877 HRFVENGMK
+877 HRFAENGMK

>member
-22 ASVPVSAAETEQEE
+22 ASVPVSAAETEQG
-36 EMTTL
+36 EMITL
-41 SSRSGGTEVSTKEAL
+41 SNRSGEAEVSMKDAL
-56 TSALV
+56 TSALG
-61 DSNISKITLEKD
+61 DSNISKITLKQD
-73 IDINDALTVNRA
+73 IAISDTLTVNRA
-85 VKLDL
+85 VTLDL
-90 NGFVLRMTGEDSV
+90 NGFVLRMTKEGSV
-103 IKVGQGGELTIADSN
+103 IKVEQGGELTIADSDT
-118 KDKTHKF
+118 DKAHKF
-125 AQNTAGLSAGL
+125 VQSTGGL
-136 WELVDDSST
+136 WVLVDDSS
-145 TSKTVNGGI
+145 KTVYGGI
-154 ITGGKAQKGGGV
+154 ITGGNAQKGGGV

-172 KLHMTGGSIVGCQA
+172 KLNMTGGSIVGCQA
-186 SKDGGGVYLDDDS
+186 KFGGGVYLDNND
-199 QTDASSEFTMTD
+199 QTGEPSEFTMT
-211 SSIIGCTASGHGG
+211 SSRIIGCTASDNGG
-224 GVAVNPACKFTMDND
+224 GVAVNPACTFTMNNG
-239 SEIRSCTARLGGGV
+239 SEIRSCTARNGGGV
-253 YTNNSDTNRKGV
+253 YTNTSRKNGNGV

-280 SGFLFSQGGGVYNSG
+280 SGHLSSRGGGVYNEGS
-295 AFIMEGGTIKGC
+295 FIMENGTIKGC
-307 TAIKE
+307 TAIKMKE

-318 LNRREFTMSGGMIGE
+318 YNLKEFTMRGGTIGE
-333 SENDES
+333 EGENENDES
-339 HVYNDAITAAVFT
+339 HVYNAADTAAVFT
-352 ISGDAT
+352 ISGTAK
-358 IYTNVAND
+358 IYTNVYND

-373 GKVFGEV
+373 GEIFGEV

-390 VIAGTEGVA
+390 VIAGTEGAA

-416 GQFTGDVT
+416 GQFTGEVM
-424 NDGGGTIKGGVFT
+424 NDGGGTIKGGTFT
-437 GSVTNNLGTILGGDF
+437 GSVTNNLGAILGGDF
-452 SKASLS
+452 SQAESLS
-458 GELVITFDPNNGG
+458 GKLVITFDPNNGD
-471 NSSKQKVDWS
+471 NSSRQEVYWK
-481 KEGTPL
+481 KEGAPL
-487 EVPTTEP
+487 IAPIPKP
-494 TKEGHTFEGWYYDN
+494 TKEEHTFEGWYYDN

-513 KWDFKTDRAR
+513 KWDFETDKAK

-528 KAKWEANTYN
+528 TAQWKANTYT
-538 VTVKDDGNG
+538 VTVENDGNG
-547 TASADPAPAKM
+547 TASADPASAKM
-558 GAEVSLTATPNSG
+558 GAEVSLTAMPKSG
-571 YHFKK
+571 YHFKR
-576 WEVVPDKVK
+576 WEVVPDKVE

-590 FTMPAAHVTVKAI
+590 FTMPADDVTVKAI
-603 FERNTSSGGSGG
+603 FERNASSGGSGG

-625 TFETNGGDSIQAIR
+625 TFETNGGGSMQAIR

-684 YADWKKRE
+684 YADWKKR
-692 PDEPDAVKNPFAD
+692 EPDAVKNPFAD

-776 DAVTWAQQNGIMGG
+776 DAVTWAQKNGIMGG
-790 YDNSSFAPNDPITR
+790 YGNSSFAPNDPITR

-813 YAQYKSYDTT
+813 YAQYKGYDTT

-828 IREFGDYE
+828 IREFDDYE

-859 NLLYPNG
+859 NLLYPKG
-866 TATRAEIAAML
+866 TATRAEIAALL
-877 HRFVENGMK
+877 HRFAENGMK

>member
-36 EMTTL
+36 MTTL
-41 SSRSGGTEVSTKEAL
+41 SSRSGEAEVSTAADL
-56 TSALV
+56 ASALEN
-61 DSNISKITLEKD
+61 SSISKITLKQD
-73 IDINDALTVNRA
+73 IDISDTLTVNRA
-85 VKLDL
+85 VTLDL
-90 NGFVLRMTGEDSV
+90 NGFVLRMTKEGSV
-103 IKVGQGGELTIADSN
+103 IKVEQGGNLTIADS
-118 KDKTHKF
+118 DKNTAHKF
-125 AQNTAGLSAGL
+125 AQNTNGL
-136 WELVDDSST
+136 WELVDGSSA

-154 ITGGKAQKGGGV
+154 ITGGKAKKGGGV

-186 SKDGGGVYLDDDS
+186 SHGGGVYLDNNH
-199 QTDASSEFTMTD
+199 QTGEPSEFTMTS
-211 SSIIGCTASGHGG
+211 SSIIGCTASDNGG
-224 GVAVNPACKFTMDND
+224 GVAVNPACTFTMNNG
-239 SEIRSCTARLGGGV
+239 SEIRSCTARNGGGV
-253 YTNNSDTNRKGV
+253 YTNTSRTNGNGV

-271 AILSCTADT
+271 AILSCTANPSDHLR
-280 SGFLFSQGGGVYNSG
+280 SRGGGVYNEGS
-295 AFIMEGGTIKGC
+295 FIMEDGTIKGC

-312 RPTGGV
+312 RLTGGV
-318 LNRREFTMSGGMIGE
+318 YNLKEFTMSGGTIGE
-333 SENDES
+333 EGKTDDES
-339 HVYNDAITAAVFT
+339 HVYNVADKTAVFT
-352 ISGDAT
+352 ISGTAK

-373 GKVFGEV
+373 GEIFGEV

-390 VIAGTEGVA
+390 VIAGTEGA
-399 GSTEFKG
+399 ADSTEFKG

-416 GQFTGDVT
+416 GQFTGEVV
-424 NDGGGTIKGGVFT
+424 NGGSGTIRGGAFK
-437 GSVTNNLGTILGGDF
+437 GSVTNNLGAILGGDF
-452 SKASLS
+452 SQATLS
-458 GELVITFDPNNGG
+458 GELAITFDPDNGEEPDT
-471 NSSKQKVDWS
+471 QKVDWS
-481 KEGTPL
+481 HGGATLTAPS
-487 EVPTTEP
+487 EP
-494 TKEGHTFEGWYYDN
+494 TKEEHTFEGWYYDN
-508 NGVNT
+508 NGENT
-513 KWDFKTDRAR
+513 EWNFETDKAK

-528 KAKWEANTYN
+528 TAQWKANTYT
-538 VTVKDDGNG
+538 VTVENDGNG
-547 TASADPAPAKM
+547 TASADPASAKM
-558 GAEVSLTATPNSG
+558 GAEVSLTAMPKSG
-571 YHFKK
+571 YHFKR
-576 WEVVPDKVK
+576 WEVVPDKVE

-590 FTMPAAHVTVKAI
+590 FTMPADDVTVKAI
-603 FERNTSSGGSGG
+603 FERNASSGGSGG

-625 TFETNGGDSIQAIR
+625 TFETNGGGSMQAIR

-657 YDFGGWYADK
+657 YDFGGWYADSA
-667 DLTQRITEIKL
+667 LTQRITEIKL

-692 PDEPDAVKNPFAD
+692 PDAVKNPFAD

-711 FYRDVLFSY
+711 FYQDVLFSY

-767 RGSGTAWFY
+767 RDSGTAWFY

-790 YDNSSFAPNDPITR
+790 YSNSSFAPNDPITR

-813 YAQYKSYDTT
+813 YAQYKGYDTT

-828 IREFGDYE
+828 IREFDDYE

-859 NLLYPNG
+859 NLLYPKG
-866 TATRAEIAAML
+866 TATRAELAAL
-877 HRFVENGMK
+877 FHRFAENGMK

>member
-41 SSRSGGTEVSTKEAL
+41 SSRSGEAEVSTVEDL
-56 TSALV
+56 TSALG
-61 DSNISKITLEKD
+61 DSTKDTVKLTANII
-73 IDINDALTVNRA
+73 IDTTLTVNRA
-85 VKLDL
+85 VTLDL
-90 NGFVLRMTGEDSV
+90 NGFVLRIPEKDSV
-103 IKVGQGGELTIADSN
+103 IKVEQGGELTIADS
-118 KDKTHKF
+118 DKTTEHKF
-125 AQNTAGLSAGL
+125 AQNPDGL
-136 WELVDDSST
+136 WVLVSDDST
-145 TSKTVNGGI
+145 TSKTVKGGI

-172 KLHMTGGSIVGCQA
+172 KLNMTGGSIVGCQA
-186 SKDGGGVYLDDDS
+186 KFGGGVYLDNND
-199 QTDASSEFTMTD
+199 QTGEPSEFTMT
-211 SSIIGCTASGHGG
+211 SSRIIGCTASDNGG
-224 GVAVNPACKFTMDND
+224 GVAVNPACTFTMNNG
-239 SEIRSCTARLGGGV
+239 SEIRSCTARNGGGV
-253 YTNNSDTNRKGV
+253 YTNTSRKNGNGV

-271 AILSCTADT
+271 AILSCMVNT
-280 SGFLFSQGGGVYNSG
+280 SEHPRSRGGGVYNEGS
-295 AFIMEGGTIKGC
+295 FIMENGTIKGC

-312 RPTGGV
+312 RLTGGV
-318 LNRREFTMSGGMIGE
+318 YNLKEFTMSGGTIGE
-333 SENDES
+333 EGKTDDES
-339 HVYNDAITAAVFT
+339 HVYNVADKTAAFT
-352 ISGDAT
+352 ISGTAK

-373 GKVFGEV
+373 GEIFGEV

-390 VIAGTEGVA
+390 VIAGTEGA
-399 GSTEFKG
+399 ADSTEFKG

-416 GQFTGDVT
+416 GQFTGEVV
-424 NDGGGTIKGGVFT
+424 NGGSGTIRGGAFK
-437 GSVTNNLGTILGGDF
+437 GSVTNNLGAILGGDF
-452 SKASLS
+452 SQATLS
-458 GELVITFDPNNGG
+458 GELAITFDPDNGEEPDT
-471 NSSKQKVDWS
+471 QKVDWS
-481 KEGTPL
+481 YEGATLTAPS
-487 EVPTTEP
+487 EP
-494 TKEGHTFEGWYYDN
+494 TKEEHTFEGWYYDN
-508 NGVNT
+508 NGENT
-513 KWDFKTDRAR
+513 EWNFETDRAK

-528 KAKWEANTYN
+528 TAQWKANTYT

-547 TASADPAPAKM
+547 TALADPASAKM
-558 GAEVSLTATPNSG
+558 GAEVRLTAMPNSG
-571 YHFKK
+571 YHFKE
-576 WEVVPDKVK
+576 WEVIPDKVK
-585 IENNK
+585 IEDNK

-603 FERNTSSGGSGG
+603 FERNTSSGSGGG

-625 TFETNGGDSIQAIR
+625 TFETNGGDSMQAIR

-667 DLTQRITEIKL
+667 ALTQRITEIKL

-692 PDEPDAVKNPFAD
+692 PNEPDAVKNPFAD

-767 RGSGTAWFY
+767 RDSGTAWFY
-776 DAVTWAQQNGIMGG
+776 DAVTWAQKNGIMGG
-790 YDNSSFAPNDPITR
+790 YGNSSFAPNDPITR

-813 YAQYKSYDTT
+813 YAQYKGYDTT

-828 IREFGDYE
+828 IREFDDYE

-859 NLLYPNG
+859 NLLYPKG
-866 TATRAEIAAML
+866 TATRAEIAAL
-877 HRFVENGMK
+877 FHRFAENGMK

>member
-36 EMTTL
+36 MTTL
-41 SSRSGGTEVSTKEAL
+41 SNRSGEAEVSAAADL
-56 TSALV
+56 ASALG
-61 DSNISKITLEKD
+61 DSNISKITLKQD
-73 IDINDALTVNRA
+73 IAISDTLTVNRA
-85 VKLDL
+85 VTLDL
-90 NGFVLRMTGEDSV
+90 NGFVLQRTGNDSV
-103 IKVGQGGELTIADSN
+103 IKVEQDGNLTIADSN
-118 KDKTHKF
+118 TDKEHKF
-125 AQNTAGLSAGL
+125 FQHSNGL
-136 WELVDDSST
+136 WVLVDDGI
-145 TSKTVNGGI
+145 KTVKGGI

-186 SKDGGGVYLDDDS
+186 KDGGGVYLDDDS

-211 SSIIGCTASGHGG
+211 SSIIGCTASYLGG
-224 GVAVNPACKFTMDND
+224 GVAVNPKCKFTMDNG
-239 SEIRSCTARLGGGV
+239 SAVRSCTARNGGGV
-253 YTNNSDTNRKGV
+253 YITSSANGNGV

-271 AILSCTADT
+271 AILSCTAD
-280 SGFLFSQGGGVYNSG
+280 SWGGGVFNAG
-295 AFIMEGGTIKGC
+295 AFIMESGTIKGC
-307 TAIKE
+307 TAGGDWSSG
-312 RPTGGV
+312 GGV
-318 LNRREFTMSGGMIGE
+318 FNRREFTMRGGRIGE
-333 SENDES
+333 DKTDES
-339 HVYNDAITAAVFT
+339 HVYNAADTAAVFT
-352 ISGDAT
+352 ISDTAK

-373 GKVFGEV
+373 GEIFGDV
-380 TNAVKNWSSA
+380 TNAINSRYGA

-399 GSTEFKG
+399 GSTEFSG
-406 KVTNNCIIEK
+406 AVINNEA
-416 GQFTGDVT
+416 
-424 NDGGGTIKGGVFT
+424 GTIAGGVFT

-452 SKASLS
+452 SQAEPLS
-458 GELVITFDPNNGG
+458 GKLVITFDPNNGD
-471 NSSKQKVDWS
+471 NMQVDWK
-481 KEGTPL
+481 KEGVL
-487 EVPTTEP
+487 LKAPTSEP
-494 TKEGHTFEGWYYDN
+494 TKEGYTFEGWYYEN
-508 NGVNT
+508 K
-513 KWDFKTDRAR
+513 KWNFETDKAK

-528 KAKWEANTYN
+528 TAQWKANTYT
-538 VTVKDDGNG
+538 VTVENDGNG
-547 TASADPAPAKM
+547 TASADPAFAKM
-558 GAEVSLTATPNSG
+558 GAEVSLTAMPNSG

-576 WEVVPDKVK
+576 WEVVSGDVE

-590 FTMPAAHVTVKAI
+590 FTMPAADVTVKAI
-603 FERNTSSGGSGG
+603 FERNASSGGG

-625 TFETNGGDSIQAIR
+625 TFETNGGGSMQAIR

-684 YADWKKRE
+684 YADWKKR
-692 PDEPDAVKNPFAD
+692 EPDAVKNPFAD

-790 YDNSSFAPNDPITR
+790 YDNSSFAPKDPITR

-813 YAQYKSYDTT
+813 YAQYKGYDTT

-841 AMGAM
+841 AMSAM

>member
-22 ASVPVSAAETEQEE
+22 ASVPVSAAETEQG
-36 EMTTL
+36 EMITL
-41 SSRSGGTEVSTKEAL
+41 SNRSGEAEVSTKDAL
-56 TSALV
+56 TSALG
-61 DSNISKITLEKD
+61 DSNISKITLKQD
-73 IDINDALTVNRA
+73 IAISDTLTVNRA
-85 VKLDL
+85 VTLDL
-90 NGFVLRMTGEDSV
+90 NGFVLRMTKEGSV
-103 IKVGQGGELTIADSN
+103 IKVEQGGELTIADSDT
-118 KDKTHKF
+118 DKAHKF
-125 AQNTAGLSAGL
+125 VQSTGGL
-136 WELVDDSST
+136 WVLVDDSS
-145 TSKTVNGGI
+145 KTVYGGI
-154 ITGGKAQKGGGV
+154 ITGGNAQKGGGV

-172 KLHMTGGSIVGCQA
+172 KLNMTGGSIVGCQA
-186 SKDGGGVYLDDDS
+186 KFGGGVYLDNND
-199 QTDASSEFTMTD
+199 QTGEPSEFTMT
-211 SSIIGCTASGHGG
+211 SSRIIGCTASDNGG
-224 GVAVNPACKFTMDND
+224 GVAVNPACTFTMNNG
-239 SEIRSCTARLGGGV
+239 SEIRSCTARNGGGV
-253 YTNNSDTNRKGV
+253 YTNTSRKNGNGV

-280 SGFLFSQGGGVYNSG
+280 SGHLSSRGGGVYNEGS
-295 AFIMEGGTIKGC
+295 FIMENGTIKGC
-307 TAIKE
+307 TAIKMKE

-318 LNRREFTMSGGMIGE
+318 YNLKEFTMRGGTIGE
-333 SENDES
+333 EGENENDES
-339 HVYNDAITAAVFT
+339 HVYNAADTAAVFT
-352 ISGDAT
+352 ISGTAK
-358 IYTNVAND
+358 IYTNVYND

-373 GKVFGEV
+373 GEIFGEV

-390 VIAGTEGVA
+390 VIAGTEGAA

-416 GQFTGDVT
+416 GQFTGEVM
-424 NDGGGTIKGGVFT
+424 NDGGGTIKGGTFT
-437 GSVTNNLGTILGGDF
+437 GSVTNNLGAILGGDF
-452 SKASLS
+452 SQAESLS
-458 GELVITFDPNNGG
+458 GKLVITFDPNNGD
-471 NSSKQKVDWS
+471 NSSRQEVYWK
-481 KEGTPL
+481 KEGAPL
-487 EVPTTEP
+487 IAPIPKP
-494 TKEGHTFEGWYYDN
+494 TKEEHTFEGWYYDN
-508 NGVNT
+508 KGENR
-513 KWDFKTDRAR
+513 KWDFETDRAR

-528 KAKWEANTYN
+528 TAKWKANTYN
-538 VTVKDDGNG
+538 VTVENDGNG
-547 TASADPAPAKM
+547 TASADPASAKM
-558 GAEVSLTATPNSG
+558 DDKVELIATPKSG
-571 YHFKK
+571 YHFKE
-576 WEVVPDKVK
+576 WEVISGNVK
-585 IENNK
+585 IEDNK
-590 FTMPAAHVTVKAI
+590 FTMPAENVTVKAI
-603 FERNTSSGGSGG
+603 FERNASSSGG

-625 TFETNGGDSIQAIR
+625 TFETNGGGSMQAIR

-684 YADWKKRE
+684 YADWKKR
-692 PDEPDAVKNPFAD
+692 EPDAVKNPFAD

-767 RGSGTAWFY
+767 RDSGTAWFY

-790 YDNSSFAPNDPITR
+790 YGNSSFAPNDPITR

-813 YAQYKSYDTT
+813 YAQYKGYDTT

-828 IREFGDYE
+828 IREFDDYE

-859 NLLYPNG
+859 NFLYPKG
-866 TATRAEIAAML
+866 TATRAEIAAL
-877 HRFVENGMK
+877 FHRFAENGMK

>member
-22 ASVPVSAAETEQEE
+22 ASVPVSAAETEQG
-36 EMTTL
+36 EMITL
-41 SSRSGGTEVSTKEAL
+41 SNRSGEAEVSTKDAL
-56 TSALV
+56 TSALG
-61 DSNISKITLEKD
+61 DSNISKITLKQD
-73 IDINDALTVNRA
+73 IAISDTLTVNRA
-85 VKLDL
+85 VTLDL
-90 NGFVLRMTGEDSV
+90 NGFVLRMTKEGSV
-103 IKVGQGGELTIADSN
+103 IKVEQGGELTIADSDT
-118 KDKTHKF
+118 DKAHKF
-125 AQNTAGLSAGL
+125 VQSTGGL
-136 WELVDDSST
+136 WVLVDDSS
-145 TSKTVNGGI
+145 KTVYGGI
-154 ITGGKAQKGGGV
+154 ITGGNAQKGGGV

-172 KLHMTGGSIVGCQA
+172 KLNMTGGSIVGCQA
-186 SKDGGGVYLDDDS
+186 KFGGGVYLDNND
-199 QTDASSEFTMTD
+199 QTGEPSEFTMT
-211 SSIIGCTASGHGG
+211 SSRIIGCTASDNGG
-224 GVAVNPACKFTMDND
+224 GVAVNPACTFTMNNG
-239 SEIRSCTARLGGGV
+239 SEIRSCTARNGGGV
-253 YTNNSDTNRKGV
+253 YTNTSRKNGNGV

-280 SGFLFSQGGGVYNSG
+280 SGHLSSRGGGVYNEGS
-295 AFIMEGGTIKGC
+295 FIMENGTIKGC
-307 TAIKE
+307 TAIKMKE

-318 LNRREFTMSGGMIGE
+318 YNLKEFTMRGGTIGE
-333 SENDES
+333 EGENENDES
-339 HVYNDAITAAVFT
+339 HVYNVADKTAVFT
-352 ISGDAT
+352 ISGTAK

-373 GKVFGEV
+373 GEIFGEV

-390 VIAGTEGVA
+390 VIAGTEGA
-399 GSTEFKG
+399 ADSTEFKG

-416 GQFTGDVT
+416 GQFTGEVV
-424 NDGGGTIKGGVFT
+424 NGGGGTIKGGTFT
-437 GSVTNNLGTILGGDF
+437 GSVTNNLGAILGGDF
-452 SKASLS
+452 SQAESLS
-458 GELVITFDPNNGG
+458 GKLVITFDPNNGD
-471 NSSKQKVDWS
+471 NSSRQEVYWK
-481 KEGTPL
+481 KEGAPL
-487 EVPTTEP
+487 IAPIPKP
-494 TKEGHTFEGWYYDN
+494 TKEEHTFEGWYYDN
-508 NGVNT
+508 KGENR
-513 KWDFKTDRAR
+513 KWDFETDRAR

-528 KAKWEANTYN
+528 TAKWKANTYN
-538 VTVKDDGNG
+538 VTVENDGNG
-547 TASADPAPAKM
+547 TASADPASAKM
-558 GAEVSLTATPNSG
+558 DDKVELIATPKSG
-571 YHFKK
+571 YHFKE
-576 WEVVPDKVK
+576 WEVISGNVK
-585 IENNK
+585 IEDNK
-590 FTMPAAHVTVKAI
+590 FTMPAENVTVKAI
-603 FERNTSSGGSGG
+603 FERNASSSGG

-625 TFETNGGDSIQAIR
+625 TFETNGGGSMQAIR

-684 YADWKKRE
+684 YADWKKR
-692 PDEPDAVKNPFAD
+692 EPDAVKNPFAD

-776 DAVTWAQQNGIMGG
+776 DAVTWAQKNGIMGG
-790 YDNSSFAPNDPITR
+790 YSNSSFAPNDPITR

-813 YAQYKSYDTT
+813 YAQYKGYDTT

-828 IREFGDYE
+828 IREFDDYE

-859 NLLYPNG
+859 NLLYPKG
-866 TATRAEIAAML
+866 TATRAEIAAL
-877 HRFVENGMK
+877 FHRFAENGMK

>member
-16 CFLFST
+16 CFLFSM

-41 SSRSGGTEVSTKEAL
+41 SNRSGEAEVSTPEDLA
-56 TSALV
+56 SALG
-61 DSNISKITLEKD
+61 DSTKD
-73 IDINDALTVNRA
+73 TVKLTADIIINTTLTVNRA
-85 VKLDL
+85 VTLDL
-90 NGFVLRMTGEDSV
+90 NGFVLQRTGEGSV
-103 IKVGQGGELTIADSN
+103 IKVEQGGELTIADSN
-118 KDKTHKF
+118 KNTAHKF
-125 AQNTAGLSAGL
+125 AQNTNGL
-136 WELVDDSST
+136 WELVDGSST
-145 TSKTVNGGI
+145 SSKTVNGGI
-154 ITGGKAQKGGGV
+154 ITGGKAQNGGGV

-186 SKDGGGVYLDDDS
+186 KDGGGVYLDDDS

-253 YTNNSDTNRKGV
+253 YTNNSGTNGPGV

-271 AILSCTADT
+271 AILSCTANP
-280 SGFLFSQGGGVYNSG
+280 SNHLFSQGGGVYNSG

-333 SENDES
+333 GENDES

-390 VIAGTEGVA
+390 VIAGTEGA
-399 GSTEFKG
+399 ADSTEFKG

-416 GQFTGDVT
+416 GQFTGEVV
-424 NDGGGTIKGGVFT
+424 NGGSGTIRGGAFK
-437 GSVTNNLGTILGGDF
+437 GSVTNNLGAILGGDF
-452 SKASLS
+452 SRAKSLS
-458 GELVITFDPNNGG
+458 GKLVITFDPNNGG
-471 NSSKQKVDWS
+471 NSSRQEVVWS
-481 KEGTPL
+481 KNGAKLIAPI
-487 EVPTTEP
+487 PKP

-508 NGVNT
+508 NGENT
-513 KWDFKTDRAR
+513 EWDFETDRAK
-523 YTMTL
+523 YTMRLT
-528 KAKWEANTYN
+528 AKWKANIYN
-538 VTVKDDGNG
+538 VTVENDGNG
-547 TASADPAPAKM
+547 TASADPASAKM
-558 GAEVSLTATPNSG
+558 GAEVSLTAMPKSG
-571 YHFKK
+571 YHFKE
-576 WEVVPDKVK
+576 WKVISGDVE
-585 IENNK
+585 IEDNK
-590 FTMPAAHVTVKAI
+590 FTMPADNVTVKAI
-603 FERNTSSGGSGG
+603 FERNASSGGSGG

-625 TFETNGGDSIQAIR
+625 TFETNGGDSMQAIR

-657 YDFGGWYADK
+657 YDFGGWYADAA
-667 DLTQRITEIKL
+667 LTQRITEIKL

-692 PDEPDAVKNPFAD
+692 PNEPDAVKNPFAD

-790 YDNSSFAPNDPITR
+790 YGNSSFAPNDPITR

-813 YAQYKSYDTT
+813 YAQYKGYDTT

-828 IREFGDYE
+828 IREFDDYE

-859 NLLYPNG
+859 NLLYPKG
-866 TATRAEIAAML
+866 TATRAEIAAL
-877 HRFVENGMK
+877 FHRFAENGMK

>member
-36 EMTTL
+36 MTTL
-41 SSRSGGTEVSTKEAL
+41 SNRSGEAEVSTAADL
-56 TSALV
+56 TSALG
-61 DSNISKITLEKD
+61 DSNISKITLEQD
-73 IDINDALTVNRA
+73 IPISDTLTVNRA
-85 VKLDL
+85 VTLDL
-90 NGFVLRMTGEDSV
+90 NGFVLQRTGEGSV
-103 IKVGQGGELTIADSN
+103 IKVEQGGELTIADSN
-118 KDKTHKF
+118 KNKAHKF
-125 AQNTAGLSAGL
+125 AQNTNGL
-136 WELVDDSST
+136 WELVSDDST
-145 TSKTVNGGI
+145 TSKTVKGGI
-154 ITGGKAQKGGGV
+154 ITGGKAQNGGGV

-186 SKDGGGVYLDDDS
+186 GHGGGVYLDNND
-199 QTDASSEFTMTD
+199 QTGEPSKFTMT
-211 SSIIGCTASGHGG
+211 SSRIIGCTASGHGG

-253 YTNNSDTNRKGV
+253 YTDNSDANGKGV

-280 SGFLFSQGGGVYNSG
+280 SGFLFSQGGGVYNLG
-295 AFIMEGGTIKGC
+295 AFIMKSGTIKGC

-333 SENDES
+333 GETDES
-339 HVYNDAITAAVFT
+339 HVYNDAAEAAVFT
-352 ISGDAT
+352 IRDDAT
-358 IYTNVAND
+358 IYANVAND
-366 SRLNADG
+366 SRWNADG
-373 GKVFGEV
+373 GEIFGDV
-380 TNAVKNWSSA
+380 TNAVYSEYGA
-390 VIAGTEGVA
+390 VIAGA

-406 KVTNNCIIEK
+406 KVTNKGIIEK

-424 NDGGGTIKGGVFT
+424 NDGGGTIRGGVFT

-452 SKASLS
+452 SQATLNGKLA
-458 GELVITFDPNNGG
+458 ITFDPNNGDK
-471 NSSKQKVDWS
+471 SSKRKVDWS
-481 KEGTPL
+481 KDGATL
-487 EVPTTEP
+487 SAPTTEP

-508 NGVNT
+508 NDVNT
-513 KWDFKTDRAR
+513 KWDFETDRAK

-528 KAKWEANTYN
+528 KAQWKANTYT
-538 VTVKDDGNG
+538 VTVENDGNG
-547 TASADPAPAKM
+547 TALADPAPASM

-576 WEVVPDKVK
+576 WEVVPEKVK

-590 FTMPAAHVTVKAI
+590 FTMPAADVTVKAI
-603 FERNTSSGGSGG
+603 FERNASSGGSGG

-625 TFETNGGDSIQAIR
+625 TFETNGGGSMQAIR

-684 YADWKKRE
+684 YADWKKR
-692 PDEPDAVKNPFAD
+692 EPDAVKNPFAD

-790 YDNSSFAPNDPITR
+790 YGNSSFAPNDPITR

-813 YAQYKSYDTT
+813 YAQYKGYDTT

-841 AMGAM
+841 AMSAM
-846 AWAVNTGLVKGDS
+846 AWAVNIGLVKGDS

>member
-16 CFLFST
+16 CFLFSA

-36 EMTTL
+36 MTTL
-41 SSRSGGTEVSTKEAL
+41 SSRSGEAEVSTAADL
-56 TSALV
+56 TSALG
-61 DSNISKITLEKD
+61 DSTKD
-73 IDINDALTVNRA
+73 TVKLTADIIIDTTLTVNRA
-85 VKLDL
+85 VTLDL
-90 NGFVLRMTGEDSV
+90 NGFVLRMTGEGSV
-103 IKVGQGGELTIADSN
+103 IKVEQGGNLTIADSR
-118 KDKTHKF
+118 TYIVHKF
-125 AQNTAGLSAGL
+125 AQSTGGL
-136 WELVDDSST
+136 WVLVDDSST
-145 TSKTVNGGI
+145 SSKTVNGGI
-154 ITGGKAQKGGGV
+154 ITDGKAQKGGGV

-172 KLHMTGGSIVGCQA
+172 KLNMTGGSIVGCQA
-186 SKDGGGVYLDDDS
+186 KFGGGVYLDNND
-199 QTDASSEFTMTD
+199 QTGEPSEFTMTS
-211 SSIIGCTASGHGG
+211 SSIIGCTASEYGG
-224 GVAVNPACKFTMDND
+224 GVVVNSACTFTMNNG
-239 SEIRSCTARLGGGV
+239 SEIRSCTARNGGGV
-253 YTNNSDTNRKGV
+253 YTNTSRTNGNGV

-280 SGFLFSQGGGVYNSG
+280 SEHLRSRGGGVYNEGS
-295 AFIMEGGTIKGC
+295 FIMENGTIKGC
-307 TAIKE
+307 TAIKIKE

-318 LNRREFTMSGGMIGE
+318 FNYREFTMRGGTIGE
-333 SENDES
+333 ADKTDDES
-339 HVYNDAITAAVFT
+339 HVYNASNTAAVFT
-352 ISGDAT
+352 ISGTAK
-358 IYTNVAND
+358 IYTNVANN
-366 SRLNADG
+366 SRLNAYG
-373 GKVFGEV
+373 GEIFGEV
-380 TNAVKNWSSA
+380 KNAVDSRYA
-390 VIAGTEGVA
+390 VIAGPEGAA
-399 GSTEFKG
+399 GSTEFSG
-406 KVTNNCIIEK
+406 AVTNN
-416 GQFTGDVT
+416 GTGT
-424 NDGGGTIKGGVFT
+424 IAGGTFT
-437 GSVTNNLGTILGGDF
+437 GSVTNNLGAILGGDF
-452 SKASLS
+452 SQAKSLS
-458 GELVITFDPNNGG
+458 GKLVITFDPNNGD
-471 NSSKQKVDWS
+471 NSSRQEVVWS
-481 KEGTPL
+481 KNGAKLIAPI
-487 EVPTTEP
+487 PKP
-494 TKEGHTFEGWYYDN
+494 TKEEHTFEGWYYDN
-508 NGVNT
+508 NGENT
-513 KWDFKTDRAR
+513 KWNFETDRAR

-528 KAKWEANTYN
+528 TAQWKANTYN
-538 VTVKDDGNG
+538 VTVENDGNG

-558 GAEVSLTATPNSG
+558 GDEVRLTAMPNSG
-571 YHFKK
+571 YHFKE
-576 WEVVPDKVK
+576 WEVISDNVK
-585 IENNK
+585 IEDNK

-603 FERNTSSGGSGG
+603 FERNASSSGGG

-692 PDEPDAVKNPFAD
+692 PNEPDAVKNPFAD

-711 FYRDVLFSY
+711 FYQDVLFSY

-813 YAQYKSYDTT
+813 YAQYKGYDTT

-828 IREFGDYE
+828 IREFDDYE

-866 TATRAEIAAML
+866 TATRAELAAML
-877 HRFVENGMK
+877 HRFAENGMK

>member
-22 ASVPVSAAETEQEE
+22 ASVPVSAAETEQG
-36 EMTTL
+36 EMITL
-41 SSRSGGTEVSTKEAL
+41 SNRSGEAEVSMKDAL
-56 TSALV
+56 TSALG
-61 DSNISKITLEKD
+61 DSNISKITLKQD
-73 IDINDALTVNRA
+73 IAISDTLTVNRA
-85 VKLDL
+85 VTLDL
-90 NGFVLRMTGEDSV
+90 NGFVLRMTKEGSV
-103 IKVGQGGELTIADSN
+103 IKVEQGGELTIADSDT
-118 KDKTHKF
+118 DKAHKF
-125 AQNTAGLSAGL
+125 VQSTGGL
-136 WELVDDSST
+136 WVLVDDSS
-145 TSKTVNGGI
+145 KTVYGGI
-154 ITGGKAQKGGGV
+154 ITGGNAQKGGGV

-172 KLHMTGGSIVGCQA
+172 KLNMTGGSIVGCQA
-186 SKDGGGVYLDDDS
+186 KFGGGVYLDTND
-199 QTDASSEFTMTD
+199 QTGEPSEFTMT
-211 SSIIGCTASGHGG
+211 SSRIIGCTASDNGG
-224 GVAVNPACKFTMDND
+224 GVAVNPACTFTMNNG
-239 SEIRSCTARLGGGV
+239 SEIRSCTARNGGGV
-253 YTNNSDTNRKGV
+253 YTNTSRKNGNGV

-280 SGFLFSQGGGVYNSG
+280 SGHLSSRGGGVYNEGS
-295 AFIMEGGTIKGC
+295 FIMENGTIKGC
-307 TAIKE
+307 TAIKMKE

-318 LNRREFTMSGGMIGE
+318 YNLKEFTMRGGTIGE
-333 SENDES
+333 EGENENDES
-339 HVYNDAITAAVFT
+339 HVYNAADTAAVFT
-352 ISGDAT
+352 ISGTAK
-358 IYTNVAND
+358 IYTNVYND

-373 GKVFGEV
+373 GEIFGEV

-390 VIAGTEGVA
+390 VIAGTEGAA

-416 GQFTGDVT
+416 GQFTGEVM
-424 NDGGGTIKGGVFT
+424 NDGGGTIKGGTFT
-437 GSVTNNLGTILGGDF
+437 GSVTNNLGAILGGDF
-452 SKASLS
+452 SQAESLS
-458 GELVITFDPNNGG
+458 GKLVITFDPNNGD
-471 NSSKQKVDWS
+471 NSSRQEVYWK
-481 KEGTPL
+481 KEGAPL
-487 EVPTTEP
+487 IAPIPKP
-494 TKEGHTFEGWYYDN
+494 TKEEHTFEGWYYDN
-508 NGVNT
+508 KGENR
-513 KWDFKTDRAR
+513 KWDFETDRAQ

-528 KAKWEANTYN
+528 TAKW
-538 VTVKDDGNG
+538 
-547 TASADPAPAKM
+547 
-558 GAEVSLTATPNSG
+558 
-571 YHFKK
+571 
-576 WEVVPDKVK
+576 
-585 IENNK
+585 
-590 FTMPAAHVTVKAI
+590 KA
-603 FERNTSSGGSGG
+603 NTSSSGGG

-625 TFETNGGDSIQAIR
+625 TFETNGGDSMQAIR

-684 YADWKKRE
+684 YADWKKKE
-692 PDEPDAVKNPFAD
+692 PNEPDAVKNPFAD

-767 RGSGTAWFY
+767 RDSGTAWFY

-790 YDNSSFAPNDPITR
+790 YSNSSFAPNDPITR

-813 YAQYKSYDTT
+813 YAQYKGYDTT

-828 IREFGDYE
+828 IREFDDYE

-859 NLLYPNG
+859 NLLYPKG
-866 TATRAEIAAML
+866 TATRAEIAAL
-877 HRFVENGMK
+877 FHRFAENGMK

>member
-41 SSRSGGTEVSTKEAL
+41 SSRSGGAEVSTPEDLA
-56 TSALV
+56 SALG
-61 DSNISKITLEKD
+61 DSTKD
-73 IDINDALTVNRA
+73 TVKLTADIIIDTTLTVNRA
-85 VKLDL
+85 VTLDL
-90 NGFVLRMTGEDSV
+90 NGFVLRMTKEGSV
-103 IKVGQGGELTIADSN
+103 IKVEQGGNLTIADSDT
-118 KDKTHKF
+118 DKAHKF
-125 AQNTAGLSAGL
+125 VQSTGGL
-136 WELVDDSST
+136 WVLVDDSS
-145 TSKTVNGGI
+145 KTVYGGI
-154 ITGGKAQKGGGV
+154 ITGGNAQKGGGV

-172 KLHMTGGSIVGCQA
+172 KLNMTGGSIVGCQA
-186 SKDGGGVYLDDDS
+186 KFGGGVYLDNND
-199 QTDASSEFTMTD
+199 QTGEPSEFTMT
-211 SSIIGCTASGHGG
+211 SSRIIGCTASDNGG
-224 GVAVNPACKFTMDND
+224 GVAVNPACTFTMNNG
-239 SEIRSCTARLGGGV
+239 SEIRSCTARNGGGV
-253 YTNNSDTNRKGV
+253 YTNTSRKNGNGV

-271 AILSCTADT
+271 AILSCMVNT
-280 SGFLFSQGGGVYNSG
+280 SEHPRSRGGGVYNEGS
-295 AFIMEGGTIKGC
+295 FIMENGTIKGC

-312 RPTGGV
+312 RLTGGV
-318 LNRREFTMSGGMIGE
+318 YNLKEFTMSGGTIGE
-333 SENDES
+333 EGKTDDES
-339 HVYNDAITAAVFT
+339 HVYNVADKTAVFT
-352 ISGDAT
+352 ISGTAK

-373 GKVFGEV
+373 GEIFGEV

-390 VIAGTEGVA
+390 VIAGTEGA
-399 GSTEFKG
+399 ADSTEFKG

-416 GQFTGDVT
+416 GQFTGEVV
-424 NDGGGTIKGGVFT
+424 NGGSGTIRGGAFK
-437 GSVTNNLGTILGGDF
+437 GSVTNNLGAILGGDF
-452 SKASLS
+452 SQATLS
-458 GELVITFDPNNGG
+458 GELAITFDPDNGEEPDT
-471 NSSKQKVDWS
+471 QKVDWS
-481 KEGTPL
+481 HGGATLTAPS
-487 EVPTTEP
+487 EP
-494 TKEGHTFEGWYYDN
+494 TKEEHTFEGWYYDN

-513 KWDFKTDRAR
+513 KWDFETDKAK

-528 KAKWEANTYN
+528 TAQWKANTYT
-538 VTVKDDGNG
+538 VTVENDGNG
-547 TASADPAPAKM
+547 TASADPASAKM
-558 GAEVSLTATPNSG
+558 GAEVSLTAMPNSG
-571 YHFKK
+571 YHFKR
-576 WEVVPDKVK
+576 WEVVPDKVE

-590 FTMPAAHVTVKAI
+590 FTMPADDVTVKAI
-603 FERNTSSGGSGG
+603 FERNASSGGSGG

-625 TFETNGGDSIQAIR
+625 TFETNGGGSMQAIR

-692 PDEPDAVKNPFAD
+692 PNEPDAVKNPFAD

-790 YDNSSFAPNDPITR
+790 YSNSSFAPNDPITR

-813 YAQYKSYDTT
+813 YAQYKGYDTT

-828 IREFGDYE
+828 IREFDDYE

-859 NLLYPNG
+859 NLLYPKG
-866 TATRAEIAAML
+866 TATRAELAAL
-877 HRFVENGMK
+877 FHRFAENGMK

>member
-36 EMTTL
+36 MITL
-41 SSRSGGTEVSTKEAL
+41 SNRSGEAEVSKEDEL
-56 TSALV
+56 TSALG
-61 DSNISKITLEKD
+61 DSTKD
-73 IDINDALTVNRA
+73 TVKLTADIIIDTTLTVNRA
-85 VKLDL
+85 VTLDL
-90 NGFVLRMTGEDSV
+90 NGFVLQRTGNDSV

-118 KDKTHKF
+118 TDKEHKF
-125 AQNTAGLSAGL
+125 DQPNGGL
-136 WELVDDSST
+136 WVLVSDDSA

-154 ITGGKAQKGGGV
+154 ITGGKAKKGGGV

-186 SKDGGGVYLDDDS
+186 SHGGGVYLDNNH
-199 QTDASSEFTMTD
+199 QTGEPSEFTMTS
-211 SSIIGCTASGHGG
+211 SSIIGCTASDNGG
-224 GVAVNPACKFTMDND
+224 GVAVNPACKFTMNNG
-239 SEIRSCTARLGGGV
+239 SVIRSCTARNGGGV
-253 YTNNSDTNRKGV
+253 YTNISRTNGNGV

-271 AILSCTADT
+271 AILSCTANPSDHLR
-280 SGFLFSQGGGVYNSG
+280 SRGGGVYNEGS
-295 AFIMEGGTIKGC
+295 FIMEDGTIKGC

-318 LNRREFTMSGGMIGE
+318 YNLREFTMSGGAIGE
-333 SENDES
+333 GEDDES
-339 HVYNDAITAAVFT
+339 HVYNAADAAAVFT
-352 ISGDAT
+352 ISDTAK
-358 IYTNVAND
+358 IYTNVANN

-373 GKVFGEV
+373 GEIFGEV
-380 TNAVKNWSSA
+380 KNAVDSRYA
-390 VIAGTEGVA
+390 VITGTEGVA
-399 GSTEFKG
+399 GSTEFSG
-406 KVTNNCIIEK
+406 AVINSEAGTIAGGTFTHTVTNNVN
-416 GQFTGDVT
+416 TVT
-424 NDGGGTIKGGVFT
+424 KNV
-437 GSVTNNLGTILGGDF
+437 GTILGGDF
-452 SKASLS
+452 SQATLS
-458 GELVITFDPNNGG
+458 GQLAITFDPNNEGD
-471 NSSKQKVDWS
+471 SSSRQDVVWS
-481 KEGTPL
+481 KDGAPL
-487 EVPTTEP
+487 AVPTPEP
-494 TKEGHTFEGWYYDN
+494 TKEGHTFAGWCYDN

-513 KWDFKTDRAR
+513 KWDFDKDKAK

-528 KAKWEANTYN
+528 KAQWEANTYT
-538 VTVKDDGNG
+538 VTVENDGNG
-547 TASADPAPAKM
+547 TASADPASAKM
-558 GAEVSLTATPNSG
+558 GDEVSLTATPNSG

-576 WEVVPDKVK
+576 WEVVSGDVEIKD
-585 IENNK
+585 NK

-603 FERNTSSGGSGG
+603 FERNASSSGGG

-625 TFETNGGDSIQAIR
+625 TFETNGGGSMQAIR

-657 YDFGGWYADK
+657 YDFGGWYADSA
-667 DLTQRITEIKL
+667 LTQRITEIKL

-684 YADWKKRE
+684 YADWKKR
-692 PDEPDAVKNPFAD
+692 EPDAVKNPFAD

-760 NSFTDVV
+760 NSFADVV

-813 YAQYKSYDTT
+813 YAQYKGYDTT

-828 IREFGDYE
+828 IREFDDYE

-859 NLLYPNG
+859 NLLYPKG
-866 TATRAEIAAML
+866 TATRAELAAL
-877 HRFVENGMK
+877 FHRFAENGMK

>member
-22 ASVPVSAAETEQEE
+22 ASVPVSAAETEQG
-36 EMTTL
+36 EMITL
-41 SSRSGGTEVSTKEAL
+41 SNRSGEAEVSMKDAL
-56 TSALV
+56 TSALG
-61 DSNISKITLEKD
+61 DSNISKITLKQD
-73 IDINDALTVNRA
+73 IAISDTLTVNRA
-85 VKLDL
+85 VTLDL
-90 NGFVLRMTGEDSV
+90 NGFVLRMTKEGSV
-103 IKVGQGGELTIADSN
+103 IKVEQGGELTIADSDT
-118 KDKTHKF
+118 DKAHKF
-125 AQNTAGLSAGL
+125 VQSTGGL
-136 WELVDDSST
+136 WVLVDDSS
-145 TSKTVNGGI
+145 KTVYGGI
-154 ITGGKAQKGGGV
+154 ITGGNAQKGGGV

-172 KLHMTGGSIVGCQA
+172 KLNMTGGSIVGCQA
-186 SKDGGGVYLDDDS
+186 KFGGGVYLDNND
-199 QTDASSEFTMTD
+199 QTGEPSEFTMT
-211 SSIIGCTASGHGG
+211 SSRIIGCTASDNGG
-224 GVAVNPACKFTMDND
+224 GVAVNPACTFTMNNG
-239 SEIRSCTARLGGGV
+239 SEIRSCTARNGGGV
-253 YTNNSDTNRKGV
+253 YTNTSRKNGNGV

-280 SGFLFSQGGGVYNSG
+280 SGHLSSRGGGVYNEGS
-295 AFIMEGGTIKGC
+295 FIMENGTIKGC
-307 TAIKE
+307 TAIKMKE

-318 LNRREFTMSGGMIGE
+318 YNLKEFTMRGGTIGE
-333 SENDES
+333 EGENENDES
-339 HVYNDAITAAVFT
+339 HVYNAADTAAVFT
-352 ISGDAT
+352 ISGTAK
-358 IYTNVAND
+358 IYTNVYND

-373 GKVFGEV
+373 GEIFGEV

-390 VIAGTEGVA
+390 VIAGTEGAA

-416 GQFTGDVT
+416 GQFTGEVM
-424 NDGGGTIKGGVFT
+424 NDGGGTIKGGTFT
-437 GSVTNNLGTILGGDF
+437 GSVTNNLGAILGGDF
-452 SKASLS
+452 SQAESLS
-458 GELVITFDPNNGG
+458 GKLVITFDPNNGD
-471 NSSKQKVDWS
+471 NSSRQEVYWK
-481 KEGTPL
+481 KEGAPL
-487 EVPTTEP
+487 IAPIPKP
-494 TKEGHTFEGWYYDN
+494 TKEEHTFEGWYYDN
-508 NGVNT
+508 KGENR
-513 KWDFKTDRAR
+513 KWDFETDRAR

-528 KAKWEANTYN
+528 TAKWKANTYN
-538 VTVKDDGNG
+538 VTVENDGNG
-547 TASADPAPAKM
+547 TASADPASAKM
-558 GAEVSLTATPNSG
+558 DDKVELIATPKSG
-571 YHFKK
+571 YHFKE
-576 WEVVPDKVK
+576 WEVISGNVK
-585 IENNK
+585 IEDNK
-590 FTMPAAHVTVKAI
+590 FTMPAENVTVKAI
-603 FERNTSSGGSGG
+603 FERNTSSGSGGG

-625 TFETNGGDSIQAIR
+625 TFETNGGGSMQAIR

-692 PDEPDAVKNPFAD
+692 PNEPDAVKNPFAD

-760 NSFTDVV
+760 NSFVDVV

-790 YDNSSFAPNDPITR
+790 YSNSSFAPNDPITR

-813 YAQYKSYDTT
+813 YAQYKGYDTT

-828 IREFGDYE
+828 IREFDDYE

-859 NLLYPNG
+859 NLLYPKG
-866 TATRAEIAAML
+866 TATRAEIAAL
-877 HRFVENGMK
+877 FHRFAENGMK

>member
-36 EMTTL
+36 EMITL
-41 SSRSGGTEVSTKEAL
+41 SNRSGEAEVSAKYEL
-56 TSALV
+56 TSALEN
-61 DSNISKITLEKD
+61 SNISKITLKQD
-73 IDINDALTVNRA
+73 IDISDTLTVNRA

-90 NGFVLRMTGEDSV
+90 NGFVLRMTGNDSV
-103 IKVGQGGELTIADSN
+103 IKVGQGGELTIADSGTN
-118 KDKTHKF
+118 KTHKF
-125 AQNTAGLSAGL
+125 DQPSGGLSAGL
-136 WELVDDSST
+136 WELNSNGSE
-145 TSKTVNGGI
+145 TVNGGI

-166 YVAPGG
+166 YVALGG

-186 SKDGGGVYLDDDS
+186 SRDGGGVYLDSDNK
-199 QTDASSEFTMTD
+199 TDEYSEFTMTS
-211 SSIIGCTASGHGG
+211 SSIIGCTASDNGG
-224 GVAVNPACKFTMDND
+224 GVVVYPVNRFTMNNG
-239 SEIRSCTARLGGGV
+239 SEIRSCTARNGGGV
-253 YTNNSDTNRKGV
+253 YTENGTFGSGV

-271 AILSCTADT
+271 AILSCTANP
-280 SGFLFSQGGGVYNSG
+280 SGPSPSRGGGVYNGGS
-295 AFIMEGGTIKGC
+295 FIMESGTIKGC
-307 TAIKE
+307 TAIDMKQ

-318 LNRREFTMSGGMIGE
+318 LNRREFTMSGGTIGE
-333 SENDES
+333 EGKNENDES
-339 HVYNDAITAAVFT
+339 HVYNAADTAAVFT
-352 ISGDAT
+352 ISGTAK
-358 IYTNVAND
+358 IYTNVYND

-373 GKVFGEV
+373 GEIFGDV
-380 TNAVKNWSSA
+380 TNAINSRYGA

-399 GSTEFKG
+399 GSTEFSG
-406 KVTNNCIIEK
+406 AVINNEA
-416 GQFTGDVT
+416 
-424 NDGGGTIKGGVFT
+424 GTIAGGVFT

-452 SKASLS
+452 SKATLN
-458 GELVITFDPNNGG
+458 GQLAITFNPNNGDK
-471 NSSKQKVDWS
+471 SSRQDVVWS
-481 KEGTPL
+481 KDGAKLSTPT
-487 EVPTTEP
+487 PEP

-513 KWDFKTDRAR
+513 KWNFETDKAR

-528 KAKWEANTYN
+528 TAQWEANTYT

-547 TASADPAPAKM
+547 TASAAPASARM
-558 GAEVSLTATPNSG
+558 GAEVSLTATPKSG

-576 WEVVPDKVK
+576 WEVVPEKVK

-590 FTMPAAHVTVKAI
+590 FTMPADDVTVKAI
-603 FERNTSSGGSGG
+603 FERNASSGGSGG

-625 TFETNGGDSIQAIR
+625 TFETNGGGSMQAIR

-692 PDEPDAVKNPFAD
+692 PNEPDAVKNPFAD

-813 YAQYKSYDTT
+813 YAQYKGYDTT

>member
-41 SSRSGGTEVSTKEAL
+41 SSRSGEAEVSTVEDL
-56 TSALV
+56 TSALG
-61 DSNISKITLEKD
+61 DSTKDTVKLTANII
-73 IDINDALTVNRA
+73 IDTTLTVNRA
-85 VKLDL
+85 VTLDL
-90 NGFVLRMTGEDSV
+90 NGFVLRIPEKDSV
-103 IKVGQGGELTIADSN
+103 IKVEQGGELTIADS
-118 KDKTHKF
+118 DKTTEHKF
-125 AQNTAGLSAGL
+125 AQNPDGL
-136 WELVDDSST
+136 WVLVSDDST
-145 TSKTVNGGI
+145 TSKTVKGGI

-172 KLHMTGGSIVGCQA
+172 KLNMTGGSIVGCQA
-186 SKDGGGVYLDDDS
+186 KFGGGVYLDNND
-199 QTDASSEFTMTD
+199 QTGEPSEFTMT
-211 SSIIGCTASGHGG
+211 SSRIIGCTASDNGG
-224 GVAVNPACKFTMDND
+224 GVAVNPACTFTMNNG
-239 SEIRSCTARLGGGV
+239 SEIRSCTARNGGGV
-253 YTNNSDTNRKGV
+253 YTNTSRKNGNGV

-271 AILSCTADT
+271 AILSCMVNT
-280 SGFLFSQGGGVYNSG
+280 SEHPRSRGGGVYNEGS
-295 AFIMEGGTIKGC
+295 FIMENGTIKGC

-312 RPTGGV
+312 RLTGGV
-318 LNRREFTMSGGMIGE
+318 YNLKEFTMSGGTIGE
-333 SENDES
+333 EGKTDDES
-339 HVYNDAITAAVFT
+339 HVYNVADKTAAFT
-352 ISGDAT
+352 ISGTAK

-373 GKVFGEV
+373 GEIFGEV

-390 VIAGTEGVA
+390 VIAGTEGA
-399 GSTEFKG
+399 ADSTEFKG

-416 GQFTGDVT
+416 GQFTGEVV
-424 NDGGGTIKGGVFT
+424 NGGSGTIRGGAFK
-437 GSVTNNLGTILGGDF
+437 GSVTNNLGAILGGDF
-452 SKASLS
+452 SQATLS
-458 GELVITFDPNNGG
+458 GELAITFDPDNGEEPDT
-471 NSSKQKVDWS
+471 QKVDWS
-481 KEGTPL
+481 HGGATLTAPS
-487 EVPTTEP
+487 EP
-494 TKEGHTFEGWYYDN
+494 TKEEHTFEGWYYDN
-508 NGVNT
+508 NGENT
-513 KWDFKTDRAR
+513 EWNFETDRAK

-528 KAKWEANTYN
+528 TAQWKANTYT

-547 TASADPAPAKM
+547 TALADPASAKM
-558 GAEVSLTATPNSG
+558 GAEVRLTAMPNSG
-571 YHFKK
+571 YHFKE
-576 WEVVPDKVK
+576 WEVIPDKVK
-585 IENNK
+585 IEDNK

-603 FERNTSSGGSGG
+603 FERNTSSGSGGG

-625 TFETNGGDSIQAIR
+625 TFETNGGDSMQAIR

-667 DLTQRITEIKL
+667 ALTQRITEIKL

-692 PDEPDAVKNPFAD
+692 PDAVKNPFAD

-711 FYRDVLFSY
+711 FYQDVLFSY

-728 DAAAFAPYA
+728 DAAVFAPYA

-790 YDNSSFAPNDPITR
+790 YGNSSFAPNDPITR

-813 YAQYKSYDTT
+813 YAQYKGYDTT

-828 IREFGDYE
+828 IREFDDYE

-859 NLLYPNG
+859 NLLYPKG
-866 TATRAEIAAML
+866 TATRAELAAL
-877 HRFVENGMK
+877 FHRFAENGMK

>member
-16 CFLFST
+16 CFLLST

-36 EMTTL
+36 MTTL
-41 SSRSGGTEVSTKEAL
+41 SSRSGEAEVSAAADL
-56 TSALV
+56 ASALG
-61 DSNISKITLEKD
+61 DSNISKITLKQD
-73 IDINDALTVNRA
+73 IAISDTLTVNRA
-85 VKLDL
+85 VTLDL
-90 NGFVLRMTGEDSV
+90 NGFVLQRTGNDSV
-103 IKVGQGGELTIADSN
+103 IKVEQDGNLTIADSN
-118 KDKTHKF
+118 TDKEHKF
-125 AQNTAGLSAGL
+125 FQHSNGL
-136 WELVDDSST
+136 WVLVDDGI
-145 TSKTVNGGI
+145 KTVKGGI

-172 KLHMTGGSIVGCQA
+172 KLNMTGGSIVGCQA
-186 SKDGGGVYLDDDS
+186 KFGGGVYLDNND
-199 QTDASSEFTMTD
+199 QTGEPSEFTMT
-211 SSIIGCTASGHGG
+211 SSRIIGCTASDNGG
-224 GVAVNPACKFTMDND
+224 GVAVNPACTFTMNNG
-239 SEIRSCTARLGGGV
+239 SEIRSCTARNGGGV
-253 YTNNSDTNRKGV
+253 YTNTSRKNGNGV

-271 AILSCTADT
+271 AILSCMVNT
-280 SGFLFSQGGGVYNSG
+280 SEHPRSRGGGVYNEGS
-295 AFIMEGGTIKGC
+295 FIMENGTIKGC

-312 RPTGGV
+312 RLTGGV
-318 LNRREFTMSGGMIGE
+318 YNLKEFTMSGGTIGE
-333 SENDES
+333 EGKTDDES
-339 HVYNDAITAAVFT
+339 HVYNVADKTAVFT
-352 ISGDAT
+352 ISGTAK

-373 GKVFGEV
+373 GEIFGEV

-390 VIAGTEGVA
+390 VIAGTEGA
-399 GSTEFKG
+399 ADSTEFKG

-416 GQFTGDVT
+416 GQFTGEVV
-424 NDGGGTIKGGVFT
+424 NGGSGTIRGGAFK
-437 GSVTNNLGTILGGDF
+437 GSVTNNLGAILGGDF
-452 SKASLS
+452 SQATLS
-458 GELVITFDPNNGG
+458 GELAITFDPDNGEEPDT
-471 NSSKQKVDWS
+471 QKVDWS
-481 KEGTPL
+481 HGGATLTAPS
-487 EVPTTEP
+487 EP
-494 TKEGHTFEGWYYDN
+494 TKEEHTFEGWYYDN
-508 NGVNT
+508 NGENT
-513 KWDFKTDRAR
+513 EWNFETDRAR
-523 YTMTL
+523 YTMRLTAQW
-528 KAKWEANTYN
+528 KANTYT

-547 TASADPAPAKM
+547 TALADPASAKM
-558 GAEVSLTATPNSG
+558 GAEVSLTAMPNSG

-576 WEVVPDKVK
+576 WEVVPDKVE

-590 FTMPAAHVTVKAI
+590 FTMPADDVTVKAI
-603 FERNTSSGGSGG
+603 FERNASSGGG

-813 YAQYKSYDTT
+813 YAQYKGYDTT

-828 IREFGDYE
+828 IREFDDYE

-859 NLLYPNG
+859 NLLYPKG
-866 TATRAEIAAML
+866 TATRAELAAL
-877 HRFVENGMK
+877 FHRFAENGMK